1 MERIK
6 RSYDDLH
13 NKIRPGTTWVAAF
26 TQPGNNDDLRS
37 IDSDGSEMRFI
48 PESRYYAS
56 CTIKRGQAVSI
67 AQLEDLSEKQA
78 NNKYAYVKV
87 TDPDV
92 DDTCL
97 GIAMNY
103 AEPNQI
109 VQIQRKGKFNY
120 LTTDSILNTEE
131 NRKYEIFLNA
141 KGWTYDDVRGQK
153 LFIKK
158 VYDNITHSGKIVSE
172 ESAYKDPTKQV
183 LADAE
188 NKDAFDTDHT
198 DESVAAD
205 NSDWFTYDFYDS
217 IYNARNTIQIGYLT
231 DAPTT
236 DVDNKGYYV
245 RSESQGEVHFY
256 DSDNQGDGDVFG
268 DKAVVVEYN
277 KTTGQIEI
285 VDGSGPIHVDG
296 KQNWWEELQAAGQ
309 LPKAHEALWLVKGEV
324 EVEVEIDG
332 KTEKRLKT
340 VYTPVDDQVVTVE
353 LDITGDTRGPIDNTQ
368 FVLTLGETIYFDTY
382 KHDVDYNELDAD
394 RNLVYAPHYNA
405 GIFDELKVVAIA
417 KGNPRSP
424 SFRVFNKTSVKLGA
438 NNENELNQGFISV
451 RKLDGD
457 TYIIPVLTHLTSDQ
471 FKENVMPALID
482 VNDEGYYKLSKQ
494 FSADEYREYIYT
506 NENGN
511 EVKQLKRP
519 SIQFATEP
527 LNEVNRDTLR
537 DAIKKALKAVYRN
550 DETGNVDCETTDY
563 NIGDNG
569 FFLTTNQVGGY
580 YDIYIS
586 SEVLNIVSATEI
598 DHGQYAKAGE
608 AILADIR
615 DSDRLNIAGVVLSNQ
630 SGYRKRG
637 ETIKV
642 MKIGRIVTLGNLLPG
657 EQYFLGLNGRITAKE
672 QFWYDHSVSIGTAE
686 SSNYF
691 IVNVNPHPQH
701 SYSGN
706 FPLGYIKPSINCRAE
721 QGYLLADGIT
731 LYSKQAYP
739 ELYKLL
745 LNWFDEEELKP
756 SNISEDIYTRYREN
770 QVQTALDS
778 LTELYQETAVDLS
791 LFKQDYQNKMLEIKS
806 TDELQSSRLNTIEAL
821 DKAQNER
828 LNAIEAVNKTQ
839 TERLDSQQAL
849 ATKTAEEQAAR
860 DLAQDEALQDT
871 AEAIR
876 KEESDRATA
885 EKTVQDEV
893 DRLQNTRLDTA
904 ESVNAQQTTDI
915 SNQADKDT
923 ELEGKIDSNK
933 SAIDKNA
940 ENIGKN
946 ASAAESA
953 LNEAKGELQKS
964 IESANAT
971 IKTLQGTVTNLSTA
985 LQTTKDNLATTQAKT
1000 TQLEGLLR
1008 LYAAT
1013 TAKETVF
1020 TLFSLSGSTGKTV
1033 SSDSQLDE
1041 TFNLLEGFSA
1051 TLAFNIE
1058 DDPNWRAS
1066 AYSELLFN
1074 DVVVSNERSYT
1085 GTVNSDL
1092 TVQHR
1097 NTLTGKESATKTIR
1111 FVDPVEPENPTDIS
1125 WLRTQD
1131 PDSSGILNWSS
1142 HFTTLVNAAIT
1153 QNSNQYD
1160 WSNSNTQYTVEYS
1173 SASKGWTQVS
1183 APYNLSDMFGSDLQI
1198 NLRLKYKVYDIIEN
1212 SKECIINFG
1221 TVDAKAVQRH
1231 PKQYKIS
1238 NITTSAGTVAD
1249 IQNTPESSLSAAFNG
1264 SFTLKVSIL
1273 GNEVS
1278 IPAKFTD
1285 EYTIQLEASGSCIRS
1300 SNEPVDG
1307 RYEFTSASLGM
1318 VIWVTI
1324 EEIPV
1329 EWCTVD

>member
-56 CTIKRGQAVSI
+56 CKIKRGQAVSI
-67 AQLEDLSEKQA
+67 AQLEDLSESQA
-78 NNKYAYVKV
+78 NNKYAYVKI

-141 KGWTYDDVRGQK
+141 KGWTYDEVRGQK

-158 VYDNITHSGKIVSE
+158 LYENVTQSGKIVSE
-172 ESAYKDPTKQV
+172 ESDYTDPTKQV
-183 LADAE
+183 LADE
-188 NKDAFDTDHT
+188 NKDAFDTDHA

-236 DVDNKGYYV
+236 DVANKGYFI

-256 DSDNQGDGDVFG
+256 DSDNQKGEDVFG

-277 KTTGQIEI
+277 KSTGKIEI
-285 VDGSGPIHVDG
+285 VDGSGPIHEDG
-296 KQNWWEELQAAGQ
+296 KQNWWEELKAEGK
-309 LPKAHEALWLVKGEV
+309 LPKANEAIWLVKGEIEVDV
-324 EVEVEIDG
+324 EVAG
-332 KTEKRLKT
+332 KLEKRLKT
-340 VYTPVDDQVVTVE
+340 VYSPVDDQVVTIE

-394 RNLVYAPHYNA
+394 KNLVYAPHYNA
-405 GIFDELKVVAIA
+405 GIYDELKVVAIA

-424 SFRVFNKTSVKLGA
+424 SFRIFNKTSVKLGA
-438 NNENELNQGFISV
+438 NNENELNQGFIAV

-457 TYIIPVLTHLTSDQ
+457 TYIIPVLTHLTSAA
-471 FKENVMPALID
+471 FEETVMPALID
-482 VNDEGYYKLSKQ
+482 VNDEGYFKLSKQ
-494 FSADEYREYIYT
+494 FSAGEYKEYVSTDED
-506 NENGN
+506 GN
-511 EVKQLKRP
+511 VIKQLKRAD
-519 SIQFATEP
+519 IKFAEEP
-527 LNEVNRDTLR
+527 LNEVNRDSLR
-537 DAIKKALKAVYRN
+537 VAIKKALKAVYRD
-550 DETGNVDCETTDY
+550 DETGSTDCETTDY
-563 NIGDNG
+563 DIGDNG
-569 FFLTTNQVGGY
+569 FFLTTNKVGGY

-598 DHGQYAKAGE
+598 DHGQFAKAGE

-637 ETIKV
+637 ETVKV

-706 FPLGYIKPSINCRAE
+706 FPLGYIKPSVNCRPE

-756 SNISEDIYTRYREN
+756 SNITEDLYTRYRES
-770 QVQTALDS
+770 QVQSALDS
-778 LTELYQETAVDLS
+778 LLELYQETAVDLGM
-791 LFKQDYQNKMLEIKS
+791 LRQEYQNKILEIKS
-806 TDELQSSRLNTIEAL
+806 TDDLQSNRLNSIESL
-821 DKAQNER
+821 DKTQNER
-828 LNAIEAVNKTQ
+828 LNKIEALNELQSTHLTQ
-839 TERLDSQQAL
+839 HDEAID
-849 ATKTAEEQAAR
+849 KQAA
-860 DLAQDEALQDT
+860 DLSSTAAAIRQEESERAAAQQILDNAQTAALDAYKAAQEKINSAQDT
-871 AEAIR
+871 AIEKA
-876 KEESDRATA
+876 EEW
-885 EKTVQDEV
+885 QDENH
-893 DRLQNTRLDTA
+893 DNKSLQTYIAEIVQKELNDITSMNASITATKNELAKRLD
-904 ESVNAQQTTDI
+904 D
-915 SNQADKDT
+915 
-923 ELEGKIDSNK
+923 
-933 SAIDKNA
+933 A
-940 ENIGKN
+940 ENALKETQEKN
-946 ASAAESA
+946 E
-953 LNEAKGELQKS
+953 
-964 IESANAT
+964 
-971 IKTLQGTVTNLSTA
+971 
-985 LQTTKDNLATTQAKT
+985 
-1000 TQLEGLLR
+1000 QLEGLLKV
-1008 LYAAT
+1008 YAAA
-1013 TAKETVF
+1013 TAKKTVFNPFTLGSINGSSDKNETF
-1020 TLFSLSGSTGKTV
+1020 TLFSGSSINLSFTV
-1033 SSDSQLDE
+1033 
-1041 TFNLLEGFSA
+1041 
-1051 TLAFNIE
+1051 E
-1058 DDPNWRAS
+1058 DDPNWRTP

-1074 DVVVSNERSYT
+1074 GKVFSNGLTYSNNI
-1085 GTVNSDL
+1085 NSNL
-1092 TVQHR
+1092 IVKHV
-1097 NTLTGKESATKTIR
+1097 NTLTGKESPTKTIK
-1111 FVDPVEPENPTDIS
+1111 FVDLVKPNTNPTSLSWLTVPENGELKWTKHLLELTAAADNVNKSNGLPEWS
-1125 WLRTQD
+1125 RTLQYSTNNSTN
-1131 PDSSGILNWSS
+1131 SSDW
-1142 HFTTLVNAAIT
+1142 HTFT
-1153 QNSNQYD
+1153 
-1160 WSNSNTQYTVEYS
+1160 
-1173 SASKGWTQVS
+1173 
-1183 APYNLSDMFGSDLQI
+1183 SDLATMFGDADRI
-1198 NLRLKYKVYDIIEN
+1198 YLRVICKIKDSCNRSE
-1212 SKECIINFG
+1212 ECIINLG
-1221 TVDAKAVQRH
+1221 YVEKGSVCTESIK
-1231 PKQYKIS
+1231 YKITS
-1238 NITTSAGTVAD
+1238 ITSTKGHTITD
-1249 IQNTPESSLSAAFNG
+1249 LNTPTADSLAGAFKG
-1264 SFTLKVSIL
+1264 SFKLQLGDDEDFITFQFQDGVYKSGDYIVDSTIPNIKEFIRNQQLVSEGTYSYPDQTPSYGDL
-1273 GNEVS
+1273 NVTVK
-1278 IPAKFTD
+1278 KFQDT
-1285 EYTIQLEASGSCIRS
+1285 QW
-1300 SNEPVDG
+1300 
-1307 RYEFTSASLGM
+1307 FT
-1318 VIWVTI
+1318 VQ
-1324 EEIPV
+1324 
-1329 EWCTVD
+1329 

>member
-1 MERIK
+1 MEKIK

-56 CTIKRGQAVSI
+56 CKIKRGQAVSI
-67 AQLEDLSEKQA
+67 AQLEDLSESQA
-78 NNKYAYVKV
+78 NNKYAYVKI

-141 KGWTYDDVRGQK
+141 KGWTYDEVRGQK

-158 VYDNITHSGKIVSE
+158 LYENVTQSGKIVSE
-172 ESAYKDPTKQV
+172 ESDYTDPTKQV
-183 LADAE
+183 LVDE
-188 NKDAFDTDHT
+188 NKDAFDTDHA

-236 DVDNKGYYV
+236 DVANKGYFI

-256 DSDNQGDGDVFG
+256 DSDNQKGEDVFG

-277 KTTGQIEI
+277 KSTGKIEI
-285 VDGSGPIHVDG
+285 VDGSGPIHEDG
-296 KQNWWEELQAAGQ
+296 KQNWWEELKAEGK
-309 LPKAHEALWLVKGEV
+309 LPKANEAIWLVKGEI
-324 EVEVEIDG
+324 EVDVEIAG
-332 KTEKRLKT
+332 KLEKRLKT
-340 VYTPVDDQVVTVE
+340 VYSPVDDQVVTIE

-394 RNLVYAPHYNA
+394 KNLVYAPHYNA
-405 GIFDELKVVAIA
+405 GIYDELKVVAIA

-424 SFRVFNKTSVKLGA
+424 SFRIFNKTSVKLGA
-438 NNENELNQGFISV
+438 NNENELNQGFIAV

-457 TYIIPVLTHLTSDQ
+457 TYIIPVLTHLTSAA
-471 FKENVMPALID
+471 FEETVIPALID
-482 VNDEGYYKLSKQ
+482 VNDEGYFKLSKQ
-494 FSADEYREYIYT
+494 FSAGEYKEYVSTDED
-506 NENGN
+506 GN
-511 EVKQLKRP
+511 VIKQLKRAD
-519 SIQFATEP
+519 IKFAEEP
-527 LNEVNRDTLR
+527 LNEVNRDSLR
-537 DAIKKALKAVYRN
+537 VAIKKALKAVYRD
-550 DETGNVDCETTDY
+550 DETGSTDCETTDY
-563 NIGDNG
+563 DIGDNG
-569 FFLTTNQVGGY
+569 FFLTTNKVGGY

-598 DHGQYAKAGE
+598 DHGQFAKAGE

-637 ETIKV
+637 ETVKV

-706 FPLGYIKPSINCRAE
+706 FPLGYIKPSVNCRPE

-756 SNISEDIYTRYREN
+756 SNITEDLYTRYRES
-770 QVQTALDS
+770 QVQSALDS
-778 LTELYQETAVDLS
+778 LLELYQETAVDLGM
-791 LFKQDYQNKMLEIKS
+791 LRQEYQNKILEIKS
-806 TDELQSSRLNTIEAL
+806 TDDLQSSRLNSIESL
-821 DKAQNER
+821 DKTQNER
-828 LNAIEAVNKTQ
+828 LNKIEALNELQSSHLTQ
-839 TERLDSQQAL
+839 HDEAIS
-849 ATKTAEEQAAR
+849 KQAA
-860 DLAQDEALQDT
+860 DLSSTAAAIRQEESERAAAQQIVDDAQTAAPNAAKEAQAAKDQEQDT
-871 AEAIR
+871 AFE
-876 KEESDRATA
+876 TY
-885 EKTVQDEV
+885 KTSQKAG
-893 DRLQNTRLDTA
+893 LDA
-904 ESVNAQQTTDI
+904 YKAAQ
-915 SNQADKDT
+915 
-923 ELEGKIDSNK
+923 EKIDSAQDAAIEKAEEWQDENHDNK
-933 SAIDKNA
+933 SLQTYIAGIVQKELNDITSMNASITATKDELAKRLVDA
-940 ENIGKN
+940 ENALKETQEKN
-946 ASAAESA
+946 E
-953 LNEAKGELQKS
+953 
-964 IESANAT
+964 
-971 IKTLQGTVTNLSTA
+971 
-985 LQTTKDNLATTQAKT
+985 
-1000 TQLEGLLR
+1000 QLEGLLR
-1008 LYAAT
+1008 VYAAA

-1020 TLFSLSGSTGKTV
+1020 NPFTLGSINGSSDKNETFTLFSGSSINLSFTV
-1033 SSDSQLDE
+1033 
-1041 TFNLLEGFSA
+1041 
-1051 TLAFNIE
+1051 E
-1058 DDPNWRAS
+1058 DDPNWRTP

-1074 DVVVSNERSYT
+1074 GKVFSNDLKYSDKI
-1085 GTVNSDL
+1085 NSNL
-1092 TVQHR
+1092 IVKHV
-1097 NTLTGKESATKTIR
+1097 NTLTGKESPTKTIK
-1111 FVDPVEPENPTDIS
+1111 FVDPVKPNTNPTSLSWLTVPENGGLKWTEHLPELTAAADNANKS
-1125 WLRTQD
+1125 NGLSEWSLTLQYSTNNSTN
-1131 PDSSGILNWSS
+1131 SSDWQV
-1142 HFTTLVNAAIT
+1142 FT
-1153 QNSNQYD
+1153 
-1160 WSNSNTQYTVEYS
+1160 
-1173 SASKGWTQVS
+1173 
-1183 APYNLSDMFGSDLQI
+1183 PNLATMFGGADRI
-1198 NLRLKYKVYDIIEN
+1198 YLRVRCTIADSCKRSE
-1212 SKECIINFG
+1212 ECIINLG
-1221 TVDAKAVQRH
+1221 SVAKGSVSTENIT
-1231 PKQYKIS
+1231 YKITS
-1238 NITTSAGTVAD
+1238 ITSTKDHIITALANDPSD
-1249 IQNTPESSLSAAFNG
+1249 NLSGAFNG
-1264 SFTLKVSIL
+1264 SFNLRLGGEKDSIAYQFQNETDIVASNATNQKV
-1273 GNEVS
+1273 
-1278 IPAKFTD
+1278 F
-1285 EYTIQLEASGSCIRS
+1285 IRS
-1300 SNEPVDG
+1300 PELHGEGTYLYQCQTSQALYGDLNVKVDK
-1307 RYEFTSASLGM
+1307 FQDTQWS
-1318 VIWVTI
+1318 
-1324 EEIPV
+1324 
-1329 EWCTVD
+1329 TVQ

>member
-56 CTIKRGQAVSI
+56 CKIKRGQAVSI
-67 AQLEDLSEKQA
+67 AQLEDLSEGQA
-78 NNKYAYVKV
+78 NNKYAYVKI

-109 VQIQRKGKFNY
+109 VQVQRKGKFNY

-141 KGWTYDDVRGQK
+141 KGWTYDEVRGQK
-153 LFIKK
+153 LYIKK
-158 VYDNITHSGKIVSE
+158 LYENVTQSGKIVSKDSE
-172 ESAYKDPTKQV
+172 YTDPTKQV
-183 LADAE
+183 LADE
-188 NKDAFDTDHT
+188 NSDAFDTDHA

-236 DVDNKGYYV
+236 DVANKGYFI

-256 DSDNQGDGDVFG
+256 DSDNQSGGDVFG

-277 KTTGQIEI
+277 KSTGKIEI

-296 KQNWWEELQAAGQ
+296 KQNWWEELKAEGR
-309 LPKAHEALWLVKGEV
+309 LPKANEAIWLVKGEIEV
-324 EVEVEIDG
+324 EVEVAG
-332 KTEKRLKT
+332 KLEKRLKT
-340 VYTPVDDQVVTVE
+340 VYSPVDDQIVTIE

-382 KHDVDYNELDAD
+382 KHDVDYNKYDAD
-394 RNLVYAPHYNA
+394 KNLVYAPHYNA
-405 GIFDELKVVAIA
+405 GIYDELKVVAIA

-438 NNENELNQGFISV
+438 NNENELDQGFIAL

-457 TYIIPVLTHLTSDQ
+457 TYIIPVLTHLTSAA
-471 FKENVMPALID
+471 FEETVMPALID
-482 VNDEGYYKLSKQ
+482 VNDEGYFKLSKQ
-494 FSADEYREYIYT
+494 FSADEYKEYVST
-506 NENGN
+506 DENGN
-511 EVKQLKRP
+511 VVKQLKRP
-519 SIQFATEP
+519 DIKFAEEP

-537 DAIKKALKAVYRN
+537 AAIKKALKAVYRD
-550 DETGNVDCETTDY
+550 DETGNTDCETTDY
-563 NIGDNG
+563 DIGDNG
-569 FFLTTNQVGGY
+569 FFLTTNKVGGY

-598 DHGQYAKAGE
+598 DHGQFAKAGE

-672 QFWYDHSVSIGTAE
+672 QFWYDHSVSVGTAE

-701 SYSGN
+701 TYSGN
-706 FPLGYIKPSINCRAE
+706 FPLGYIKPSINCRTE
-721 QGYLLADGIT
+721 QGYLLADGVT

-756 SNISEDIYTRYREN
+756 SNITEDLYTRYREN
-770 QVQTALDS
+770 QVQSALDNI
-778 LTELYQETAVDLS
+778 LELYQETVADLG
-791 LFKQDYQNKMLEIKS
+791 LFKYEYQNKMLEIKA
-806 TDELQSSRLNTIEAL
+806 TDDLQSSRLNSIESLDKTQNDRLNKIEAL
-821 DKAQNER
+821 NE
-828 LNAIEAVNKTQ
+828 LQSTHLTQ
-839 TERLDSQQAL
+839 H
-849 ATKTAEEQAAR
+849 
-860 DLAQDEALQDT
+860 DEALSKQASDLSTT
-871 AEAIR
+871 AKAIR
-876 KEESDRATA
+876 DEEKARA
-885 EKTVQDEV
+885 EKQQELDDAQTAALNKAIADQATKDQTQD
-893 DRLQNTRLDTA
+893 DTFTKY
-904 ESVNAQQTTDI
+904 QTTQQEKQDAYI
-915 SNQADKDT
+915 KAQ
-923 ELEGKIDSNK
+923 EKIDSDQNAAIKKAEEWQDENWKDENGKELSLQEYISKMVAEELKDISAVNSKIDTKEETLTKRLDIAEKALSETQEKNK
-933 SAIDKNA
+933 
-940 ENIGKN
+940 
-946 ASAAESA
+946 
-953 LNEAKGELQKS
+953 
-964 IESANAT
+964 
-971 IKTLQGTVTNLSTA
+971 
-985 LQTTKDNLATTQAKT
+985 
-1000 TQLEGLLR
+1000 QLENLLR
-1008 LYAAT
+1008 VYAKSTSHPTTFSSFILKSNTNTNNVAT
-1013 TAKETVF
+1013 GSPDLDDVF
-1020 TLFSLSGSTGKTV
+1020 NLLSGS
-1033 SSDSQLDE
+1033 
-1041 TFNLLEGFSA
+1041 SA
-1051 TLAFNIE
+1051 TLDFTVE
-1058 DDPNWRAS
+1058 DDPNWRAP

-1074 DVVVSNERSYT
+1074 GVVKSSDRTYA

-1097 NTLTGKESATKTIR
+1097 NTLTEQLSPIKTIR
-1111 FVDPVEPENPTDIS
+1111 FVDPVEPNPNPTGLS
-1125 WLRTQD
+1125 WLNTPD
-1131 PDSSGILNWSS
+1131 PVGSTILKWSS
-1142 HFTTLVNAAIT
+1142 HLAALT
-1153 QNSNQYD
+1153 AAATNQNSSLYNWASQ
-1160 WSNSNTQYTVEYS
+1160 QIVEYS
-1173 SASKGWTQVS
+1173 RDDKDWTQVTS
-1183 APYNLSDMFGSDLQI
+1183 YNLSEMFGGKSQI
-1198 NLRLKYKVYDIIEN
+1198 NLRLKYTVYDIIGN
-1212 SKECIINFG
+1212 SKEYIINLG
-1221 TVDAKAVQRH
+1221 SVYATDVRRDATYR
-1231 PKQYKIS
+1231 IS
-1238 NITTSAGTVAD
+1238 DITTASSNLSVINKQTPSA
-1249 IQNTPESSLSAAFNG
+1249 SSLSAAFTNS
-1264 SFTLKVSIL
+1264 SFTLKTLL
-1273 GNEVS
+1273 GIEVL
-1278 IPAKFTD
+1278 ATFTN
-1285 EYTIQLEASGSCIRS
+1285 EYTIHLATGDDCSRVDVLPGGEYKFKTP
-1300 SNEPVDG
+1300 SNE
-1307 RYEFTSASLGM
+1307 Y
-1318 VIWVTI
+1318 IIVTI
-1324 EEIPV
+1324 EETPTI
-1329 EWCTVD
+1329 WYTVD

>member
-1 MERIK
+1 MEKIK

-56 CTIKRGQAVSI
+56 CKIKRGQAVSI
-67 AQLEDLSEKQA
+67 AQLEDLSESQA
-78 NNKYAYVKV
+78 NNKYAYVKI

-141 KGWTYDDVRGQK
+141 KGWTYDEVRGQK

-158 VYDNITHSGKIVSE
+158 LYENVTQSGKIVSE
-172 ESAYKDPTKQV
+172 ESDYTDPTKQV
-183 LADAE
+183 LADE
-188 NKDAFDTDHT
+188 NKDAFDTDHA

-236 DVDNKGYYV
+236 DVANKGYFI

-256 DSDNQGDGDVFG
+256 DSDNQKGEDVFG

-277 KTTGQIEI
+277 ESTGKIEI
-285 VDGSGPIHVDG
+285 VDGSGPIHEDG
-296 KQNWWEELQAAGQ
+296 KQNWWEELKAEGK
-309 LPKAHEALWLVKGEV
+309 LPKANEAIWLVKGEI
-324 EVEVEIDG
+324 EVDVEIAG
-332 KTEKRLKT
+332 KLEKRLKT
-340 VYTPVDDQVVTVE
+340 VYSPVDDQVVTIE

-405 GIFDELKVVAIA
+405 GIYDELKVVAIA

-438 NNENELNQGFISV
+438 NNENELNQGFIAV

-457 TYIIPVLTHLTSDQ
+457 TYIIPVLTHLTSAT
-471 FKENVMPALID
+471 FEETVMPALID
-482 VNDEGYYKLSKQ
+482 ANDEGYFKLSKQ
-494 FSADEYREYIYT
+494 FSAGEYKEYVSTDED
-506 NENGN
+506 GN
-511 EVKQLKRP
+511 VIKQLKRAD
-519 SIQFATEP
+519 IKFAEEP
-527 LNEVNRDTLR
+527 LNEVNRDSLR
-537 DAIKKALKAVYRN
+537 VAIKKALKAVYRN
-550 DETGNVDCETTDY
+550 DETGSTDCETTDY
-563 NIGDNG
+563 DIGDNG
-569 FFLTTNQVGGY
+569 FFLTTNKVGGY

-598 DHGQYAKAGE
+598 DHGQFAKAGE

-637 ETIKV
+637 ETVKV

-672 QFWYDHSVSIGTAE
+672 QFWYDHSVSVGTAE

-706 FPLGYIKPSINCRAE
+706 FPLGYIKPSVNCRPE

-756 SNISEDIYTRYREN
+756 SNITEDLYTRYRES
-770 QVQTALDS
+770 QVQSALDS
-778 LTELYQETAVDLS
+778 LLELYQETAVDLGM
-791 LFKQDYQNKMLEIKS
+791 LRQEYQNKILEIKS
-806 TDELQSSRLNTIEAL
+806 TDDLQSSRLNSIESL
-821 DKAQNER
+821 DKTQNER
-828 LNAIEAVNKTQ
+828 LNKIEALNELQSSHLTQ
-839 TERLDSQQAL
+839 HDEAIS
-849 ATKTAEEQAAR
+849 KQAA
-860 DLAQDEALQDT
+860 DLSSTAAAIRQEESERAAAQQIVDDAQTAALNAAKEAQAAKDQEQDT
-871 AEAIR
+871 AFE
-876 KEESDRATA
+876 TY
-885 EKTVQDEV
+885 KTSQKAD
-893 DRLQNTRLDTA
+893 LDA
-904 ESVNAQQTTDI
+904 YKAAQ
-915 SNQADKDT
+915 
-923 ELEGKIDSNK
+923 EKIDSAQDAAIEKAEEWQDENHDNK
-933 SAIDKNA
+933 SLQTYIA
-940 ENIGKN
+940 EIVQKELNDITSMN
-946 ASAAESA
+946 ASITATKNELAKRLDDAESA
-953 LNEAKGELQKS
+953 LRKTQEKNE
-964 IESANAT
+964 
-971 IKTLQGTVTNLSTA
+971 
-985 LQTTKDNLATTQAKT
+985 
-1000 TQLEGLLR
+1000 QLEDLLR
-1008 LYAAT
+1008 VYAAA
-1013 TAKETVF
+1013 TAKKTVF
-1020 TLFSLSGSTGKTV
+1020 NPFTLGSVNRSSDKDETFILLSGS
-1033 SSDSQLDE
+1033 
-1041 TFNLLEGFSA
+1041 SA
-1051 TLAFNIE
+1051 TLTFTVE
-1058 DDPNWRAS
+1058 DDPNWRAP

-1074 DVVVSNERSYT
+1074 GKVFSNSLTYS
-1085 GTVNSDL
+1085 GTINSNL
-1092 TVQHR
+1092 IVKHV
-1097 NTLTGKESATKTIR
+1097 NTLTGKKSPTKTIK
-1111 FVDPVEPENPTDIS
+1111 FVDPVKPNTNPTGLS
-1125 WLRTQD
+1125 WLNTPESVGSTVLKWKD
-1131 PDSSGILNWSS
+1131 HL
-1142 HFTTLVNAAIT
+1142 AALT
-1153 QNSNQYD
+1153 AAATSQNKQYGWTD
-1160 WSNSNTQYTVEYS
+1160 QQTVEYS
-1173 SASKGWTQVS
+1173 SASKGWTPVS
-1183 APYNLSDMFGSDLQI
+1183 EPYNLSGMFGNDSRI
-1198 NLRLKYKVYDIIEN
+1198 NLRLKYTVYDIIGN
-1212 SKECIINFG
+1212 SKEFIISLGSLNA
-1221 TVDAKAVQRH
+1221 TEVRNQVKT
-1231 PKQYKIS
+1231 YSITSIS
-1238 NITTSAGTVAD
+1238 SSRSYYEISGIDTSAK
-1249 IQNTPESSLSAAFNG
+1249 SSLGAVFSG
-1264 SFTLKVSIL
+1264 SFTVKDKKSLQDYTATFVDA
-1273 GNEVS
+1273 N
-1278 IPAKFTD
+1278 
-1285 EYTIQLEASGSCIRS
+1285 TIQCAGS
-1300 SNEPVDG
+1300 N
-1307 RYEFTSASLGM
+1307 FTSSGKNEKGEYVFTNSDFGM
-1318 VIWVTI
+1318 SFYVEIQEATNTIWYA
-1324 EEIPV
+1324 
-1329 EWCTVD
+1329 VD

>member
-1 MERIK
+1 MEKIK

-56 CTIKRGQAVSI
+56 CKIKRGQAVSI
-67 AQLEDLSEKQA
+67 AQLEDLSESQA
-78 NNKYAYVKV
+78 NNKYAYVKI

-141 KGWTYDDVRGQK
+141 KGWTYDEVRGQK

-158 VYDNITHSGKIVSE
+158 LYENVTQSGKIVSE
-172 ESAYKDPTKQV
+172 ESDYTDPTKQV
-183 LADAE
+183 LADE
-188 NKDAFDTDHT
+188 NKDAFDTDHA

-236 DVDNKGYYV
+236 DVANKGYFI

-256 DSDNQGDGDVFG
+256 DSDNQKGEDVFG

-277 KTTGQIEI
+277 KSTGKIEI
-285 VDGSGPIHVDG
+285 VDGSGPIHEDG
-296 KQNWWEELQAAGQ
+296 KQNWWEELKAEGK
-309 LPKAHEALWLVKGEV
+309 LPKANEAIWLVKGEI
-324 EVEVEIDG
+324 EVDVEITG
-332 KTEKRLKT
+332 KLEKRLKT
-340 VYTPVDDQVVTVE
+340 VYSPVDDQVVTIE

-405 GIFDELKVVAIA
+405 GIYDELKVVAIA

-424 SFRVFNKTSVKLGA
+424 SFRIFNKTSVKLGA
-438 NNENELNQGFISV
+438 NNENELNQGFIAV

-457 TYIIPVLTHLTSDQ
+457 TYIIPVLTHLTSAA
-471 FKENVMPALID
+471 FEETVMPALID
-482 VNDEGYYKLSKQ
+482 VNDEGYFKLSKQ
-494 FSADEYREYIYT
+494 FSAGEYKEYVSTDED
-506 NENGN
+506 GN
-511 EVKQLKRP
+511 VIKQLKRAD
-519 SIQFATEP
+519 IKFAEEP
-527 LNEVNRDTLR
+527 LNEVNRDSLR
-537 DAIKKALKAVYRN
+537 VAIKKALKAVYRD
-550 DETGNVDCETTDY
+550 DETGSTDCETTDY
-563 NIGDNG
+563 DIGDNG
-569 FFLTTNQVGGY
+569 FFLTTNKVGGY

-598 DHGQYAKAGE
+598 DHGQFAKAGE

-637 ETIKV
+637 ETVKV

-706 FPLGYIKPSINCRAE
+706 FPLGYIKPSVNCRPE

-756 SNISEDIYTRYREN
+756 SNITEDLYTRYRES
-770 QVQTALDS
+770 QVQSALDS
-778 LTELYQETAVDLS
+778 LLELYQETAVDLGM
-791 LFKQDYQNKMLEIKS
+791 LRQEYQNKILEIKS
-806 TDELQSSRLNTIEAL
+806 TDDLQSSRLNSIESL
-821 DKAQNER
+821 DKTQNER
-828 LNAIEAVNKTQ
+828 LNKIEALNELQSTH
-839 TERLDSQQAL
+839 L
-849 ATKTAEEQAAR
+849 AQHDEAIDKQAA
-860 DLAQDEALQDT
+860 DLSSTAAAIRQEESERAAAQQILDDAQTAALNAAKEAQAAKNQEQDT
-871 AEAIR
+871 AFEAY
-876 KEESDRATA
+876 KA
-885 EKTVQDEV
+885 
-893 DRLQNTRLDTA
+893 
-904 ESVNAQQTTDI
+904 AQ
-915 SNQADKDT
+915 
-923 ELEGKIDSNK
+923 EKIDSAQDAAIEKAEEWQDENHDNK
-933 SAIDKNA
+933 SLQTYIA
-940 ENIGKN
+940 EIVQKELNDITSMN
-946 ASAAESA
+946 ASITATKNELAKRLDDAESA
-953 LNEAKGELQKS
+953 LKETQEKNE
-964 IESANAT
+964 
-971 IKTLQGTVTNLSTA
+971 
-985 LQTTKDNLATTQAKT
+985 
-1000 TQLEGLLR
+1000 QLEGLLKV
-1008 LYAAT
+1008 YAAA
-1013 TAKETVF
+1013 TAKKTVFNPFTLGSINGSPDKNETF
-1020 TLFSLSGSTGKTV
+1020 TLFSSSSINLSFTV
-1033 SSDSQLDE
+1033 
-1041 TFNLLEGFSA
+1041 
-1051 TLAFNIE
+1051 E
-1058 DDPNWRAS
+1058 DDPNWRAP

-1074 DVVVSNERSYT
+1074 GKVFSNGLTYSSRI
-1085 GTVNSDL
+1085 NSNL
-1092 TVQHR
+1092 IVKHV
-1097 NTLTGKESATKTIR
+1097 NTLTGKESPTKTIK
-1111 FVDPVEPENPTDIS
+1111 FVDLVKPNTNPTNLSWLTVPENGVLKWNSHLPGLTAAADNANKS
-1125 WLRTQD
+1125 NGLSGWSRTLQY
-1131 PDSSGILNWSS
+1131 STNRSNWSTVTS
-1142 HFTTLVNAAIT
+1142 NLAA
-1153 QNSNQYD
+1153 
-1160 WSNSNTQYTVEYS
+1160 
-1173 SASKGWTQVS
+1173 
-1183 APYNLSDMFGSDLQI
+1183 MFGGADRI
-1198 NLRLKYKVYDIIEN
+1198 YLRVRCTIADSCKRSE
-1212 SKECIINFG
+1212 ECIINLG
-1221 TVDAKAVQRH
+1221 SVAKGSVSTESI
-1231 PKQYKIS
+1231 KYKITS
-1238 NITTSAGTVAD
+1238 ITSTKGHTIDGLDTPVAD
-1249 IQNTPESSLSAAFNG
+1249 SLAGAFKGSFKLHLGGDDEGFITFQFKDGSVQYDGENRYGKNIVQSTTTALNVFIRNQSLVSEGTYTYPCQTLRDMYGDLNVTVEKLQNTQWL
-1264 SFTLKVSIL
+1264 
-1273 GNEVS
+1273 
-1278 IPAKFTD
+1278 
-1285 EYTIQLEASGSCIRS
+1285 
-1300 SNEPVDG
+1300 
-1307 RYEFTSASLGM
+1307 
-1318 VIWVTI
+1318 
-1324 EEIPV
+1324 
-1329 EWCTVD
+1329 TVQ

>member
-188 NKDAFDTDHT
+188 NKDAFDTDHA

-236 DVDNKGYYV
+236 DVGNKGYYV

-821 DKAQNER
+821 DKTQNER

-839 TERLDSQQAL
+839 TERLDSQQAT

-871 AEAIR
+871 AKAIR

-885 EKTVQDEV
+885 EKAAQDEV
-893 DRLQNTRLDTA
+893 DSLQNSRLDTA

-933 SAIDKNA
+933 SAIDKN
-940 ENIGKN
+940 I
-946 ASAAESA
+946 
-953 LNEAKGELQKS
+953 EA
-964 IESANAT
+964 
-971 IKTLQGTVTNLSTA
+971 LQGTVTDLSTA
-985 LQTTKDNLATTQAKT
+985 LQTTKDDLATTQTKAE
-1000 TQLEGLLR
+1000 QLEGLLR
-1008 LYAAT
+1008 IYAAA
-1013 TAKETVF
+1013 TAKDTQF
-1020 TLFSLSGSTGKTV
+1020 TLFRLT
-1033 SSDSQLDE
+1033 SSKNKVLASNSQQDE
-1041 TFNLLEGFSA
+1041 TFNLLNGFSA
-1051 TLAFNIE
+1051 TLNFNIE

-1074 DVVVSNERSYT
+1074 GKVVSNERSYT
-1085 GTVNSDL
+1085 GTVNSNL
-1092 TVQHR
+1092 TVKHR

-1111 FVDPVEPENPTDIS
+1111 FVEAAEPDKNPTGLS
-1125 WLRTQD
+1125 WLTQA
-1131 PDSSGILNWSS
+1131 DSNNIINWRS
-1142 HFTTLVNAAIT
+1142 HLPELTAAT
-1153 QNSNQYD
+1153 NSANGQVDLGSWEQVLQYSID
-1160 WSNSNTQYTVEYS
+1160 DKNWNPVIYDFAT
-1173 SASKGWTQVS
+1173 
-1183 APYNLSDMFGSDLQI
+1183 MFGNESKIYLQVKCT
-1198 NLRLKYKVYDIIEN
+1198 LHDIIGN
-1212 SKECIINFG
+1212 SKECIINLGDYTKDQFQYDYTEYSINSIA
-1221 TVDAKAVQRH
+1221 TVQD
-1231 PKQYKIS
+1231 
-1238 NITTSAGTVAD
+1238 NGTTS
-1249 IQNTPESSLSAAFNG
+1249 E
-1264 SFTLKVSIL
+1264 SFTLYGLKSSDISVDDLLSKNSIGVTSTGGGL
-1273 GNEVS
+1273 GSTNFS
-1278 IPAKFTD
+1278 I
-1285 EYTIQLEASGSCIRS
+1285 
-1300 SNEPVDG
+1300 
-1307 RYEFTSASLGM
+1307 SASQIVVEDAIYTYQASLSTSTQRVYRNTYKKDIG
-1318 VIWVTI
+1318 VTLI
-1324 EEIPV
+1324 DVTQDITLTINSSTSYYAV
-1329 EWCTVD
+1329 K

>member
-1 MERIK
+1 MEKIK

-56 CTIKRGQAVSI
+56 CKIKRGQAVSI
-67 AQLEDLSEKQA
+67 AQLEDLSENQA
-78 NNKYAYVKV
+78 NNKYAYVKI

-141 KGWTYDDVRGQK
+141 KGWTYDEVRGQK

-158 VYDNITHSGKIVSE
+158 LYENVTQSGKIVSE
-172 ESAYKDPTKQV
+172 ESDYTDPTKQV
-183 LADAE
+183 LADE
-188 NKDAFDTDHT
+188 NKDAFDTDHA

-236 DVDNKGYYV
+236 DVANKGYFI

-256 DSDNQGDGDVFG
+256 DSDNQKGEDVFG

-277 KTTGQIEI
+277 KSTGKIEI
-285 VDGSGPIHVDG
+285 VDGSGPIHEDG
-296 KQNWWEELQAAGQ
+296 KQNWWEELKAEGK
-309 LPKAHEALWLVKGEV
+309 LPKANEAIWLVKGEI
-324 EVEVEIDG
+324 EVDVEIAG
-332 KTEKRLKT
+332 KLEKRLKT
-340 VYTPVDDQVVTVE
+340 VYSPVDDQVVTIE

-405 GIFDELKVVAIA
+405 GIYDELKVVAIA

-424 SFRVFNKTSVKLGA
+424 SFRIFNKTSVKLGA
-438 NNENELNQGFISV
+438 NNENELNQGFIAV

-457 TYIIPVLTHLTSDQ
+457 TYIIPVLTHLTSAA
-471 FKENVMPALID
+471 FEETVMPALID
-482 VNDEGYYKLSKQ
+482 VNDEGYFKLSKQ
-494 FSADEYREYIYT
+494 FSAGEYKEYVSTDED
-506 NENGN
+506 GN
-511 EVKQLKRP
+511 VIKQLKRAD
-519 SIQFATEP
+519 IKFAEEP
-527 LNEVNRDTLR
+527 LNEVNRDSLR
-537 DAIKKALKAVYRN
+537 VAIKKALKAVYRD
-550 DETGNVDCETTDY
+550 DETGSTDCETTDY
-563 NIGDNG
+563 DIGDNG
-569 FFLTTNQVGGY
+569 FFLTTNKVGGY

-598 DHGQYAKAGE
+598 DHGQFAKAGE

-637 ETIKV
+637 ETVKV

-706 FPLGYIKPSINCRAE
+706 FPLGYIKPSVNCRPE

-756 SNISEDIYTRYREN
+756 SNITEDLYTRYRES
-770 QVQTALDS
+770 QVQSALDS
-778 LTELYQETAVDLS
+778 LLELYQETAVDLGM
-791 LFKQDYQNKMLEIKS
+791 LRQEYQNKILEIKS
-806 TDELQSSRLNTIEAL
+806 TDDLQSSRLNSIESL
-821 DKAQNER
+821 DKTQNER
-828 LNAIEAVNKTQ
+828 LNKIEALNELQSTHLTQ
-839 TERLDSQQAL
+839 HDEAIS
-849 ATKTAEEQAAR
+849 KQAA
-860 DLAQDEALQDT
+860 DLSSTAAAIRQEESERAAAQQILDDAQTAALNAAKEAQAAKNQEQDT
-871 AEAIR
+871 AFEAY
-876 KEESDRATA
+876 KA
-885 EKTVQDEV
+885 
-893 DRLQNTRLDTA
+893 
-904 ESVNAQQTTDI
+904 AQ
-915 SNQADKDT
+915 
-923 ELEGKIDSNK
+923 EKIDSAQDA
-933 SAIDKNA
+933 AIEKAEEWQDENHDNNSLQTYIAEMVQKELNDITSMNASITATKNELAKRLDDA
-940 ENIGKN
+940 ENALKETQEKN
-946 ASAAESA
+946 E
-953 LNEAKGELQKS
+953 
-964 IESANAT
+964 
-971 IKTLQGTVTNLSTA
+971 
-985 LQTTKDNLATTQAKT
+985 
-1000 TQLEGLLR
+1000 QLEGLLKV
-1008 LYAAT
+1008 YAAA
-1013 TAKETVF
+1013 TAKNTVFNPFTLGSINGSPDKNETF
-1020 TLFSLSGSTGKTV
+1020 TLFSSSSINLSFTV
-1033 SSDSQLDE
+1033 
-1041 TFNLLEGFSA
+1041 
-1051 TLAFNIE
+1051 E
-1058 DDPNWRAS
+1058 DDPNWRAP

-1074 DVVVSNERSYT
+1074 GKVFSNGLTYSSRI
-1085 GTVNSDL
+1085 NSNL
-1092 TVQHR
+1092 IVKHV
-1097 NTLTGKESATKTIR
+1097 NTLTGKESPTKTIK
-1111 FVDPVEPENPTDIS
+1111 FVDLVKPNTNPTNLS
-1125 WLRTQD
+1125 WLTVPESGVLKWNSHLPELTAAADNANRSNGLSGWSRTLQY
-1131 PDSSGILNWSS
+1131 STNRSNW
-1142 HFTTLVNAAIT
+1142 A
-1153 QNSNQYD
+1153 
-1160 WSNSNTQYTVEYS
+1160 TV
-1173 SASKGWTQVS
+1173 T
-1183 APYNLSDMFGSDLQI
+1183 SDLATMFGGAGRI
-1198 NLRLKYKVYDIIEN
+1198 YLRVRCTITDSCKRSE
-1212 SKECIINFG
+1212 ECIINLGYVEKGSVCTESIKYQITSITSTKGHTIDGLDTPAADSLAGAFKGSFKLHLGGDDEGFITFQFKDGVNKSGEFIVQSTTPAMKEFIRNPSQQLVSEG
-1221 TVDAKAVQRH
+1221 TYTYPCQTLRDT
-1231 PKQYKIS
+1231 Y
-1238 NITTSAGTVAD
+1238 GDLTVTVEKS
-1249 IQNTPESSLSAAFNG
+1249 QNTQWL
-1264 SFTLKVSIL
+1264 
-1273 GNEVS
+1273 
-1278 IPAKFTD
+1278 
-1285 EYTIQLEASGSCIRS
+1285 
-1300 SNEPVDG
+1300 
-1307 RYEFTSASLGM
+1307 
-1318 VIWVTI
+1318 
-1324 EEIPV
+1324 
-1329 EWCTVD
+1329 TVR

>member
-1 MERIK
+1 MEKIK

-56 CTIKRGQAVSI
+56 CKIKRGQAVSI
-67 AQLEDLSEKQA
+67 AQLEDLSESQA
-78 NNKYAYVKV
+78 NNKYAYVKI

-141 KGWTYDDVRGQK
+141 KGWTYDEVRGQK

-158 VYDNITHSGKIVSE
+158 LYENVTQSGKIVSE
-172 ESAYKDPTKQV
+172 ESDYTDPTKQV
-183 LADAE
+183 LADE
-188 NKDAFDTDHT
+188 NKDAFDTDHA

-236 DVDNKGYYV
+236 DVANKGYFI

-256 DSDNQGDGDVFG
+256 DSDNQKGEDVFG

-277 KTTGQIEI
+277 KSTGKIEI
-285 VDGSGPIHVDG
+285 VDGSGPIHEDG
-296 KQNWWEELQAAGQ
+296 KQNWWEELKVEGK
-309 LPKAHEALWLVKGEV
+309 LPKANEAIWLVKGEI
-324 EVEVEIDG
+324 EVDVEIAG
-332 KTEKRLKT
+332 KLEKRLKT
-340 VYTPVDDQVVTVE
+340 VYSPVDDQVVTIE

-405 GIFDELKVVAIA
+405 GIYDELKVVAIA

-424 SFRVFNKTSVKLGA
+424 SFRIFNKTSVKLGA
-438 NNENELNQGFISV
+438 NNENELNQGFIAV

-457 TYIIPVLTHLTSDQ
+457 TYIIPVLTHLTSAA
-471 FKENVMPALID
+471 FEETVMPALID
-482 VNDEGYYKLSKQ
+482 VNDEGYFKLSKQ
-494 FSADEYREYIYT
+494 FSAGEYKEYVSTDED
-506 NENGN
+506 GN
-511 EVKQLKRP
+511 VIKQLKRAD
-519 SIQFATEP
+519 IKFAEEP
-527 LNEVNRDTLR
+527 LNEVNRDSLR
-537 DAIKKALKAVYRN
+537 VAIKKALKAVYRD
-550 DETGNVDCETTDY
+550 DETGNTDCETTDY
-563 NIGDNG
+563 DIGDNG
-569 FFLTTNQVGGY
+569 FFLTTNKVGGY

-598 DHGQYAKAGE
+598 DHGQFAKAGE

-637 ETIKV
+637 ETVKV

-706 FPLGYIKPSINCRAE
+706 FPLGYIKPSVNCRPE

-756 SNISEDIYTRYREN
+756 SNITEDLYTRYRES
-770 QVQTALDS
+770 QVQSALDS
-778 LTELYQETAVDLS
+778 LLELYQETAVDLGM
-791 LFKQDYQNKMLEIKS
+791 LRQEYQNKILEIKS
-806 TDELQSSRLNTIEAL
+806 TDDLQSSRLNSIESL
-821 DKAQNER
+821 DKTQNER
-828 LNAIEAVNKTQ
+828 LNKIEALNELQSTHLTQ
-839 TERLDSQQAL
+839 HDEAID
-849 ATKTAEEQAAR
+849 KQAA
-860 DLAQDEALQDT
+860 DLSSTAAAIRQEESERAAAQQILDDAQTAKNQEQDT
-871 AEAIR
+871 AFEAY
-876 KEESDRATA
+876 KA
-885 EKTVQDEV
+885 
-893 DRLQNTRLDTA
+893 
-904 ESVNAQQTTDI
+904 AQ
-915 SNQADKDT
+915 
-923 ELEGKIDSNK
+923 EKIDSAQDA
-933 SAIDKNA
+933 AIEKAEEWQDENHDNNSLQTYIAEMVQKELNDITSMNASITATKNELAKRLDDA
-940 ENIGKN
+940 ENALKETQEKN
-946 ASAAESA
+946 E
-953 LNEAKGELQKS
+953 
-964 IESANAT
+964 
-971 IKTLQGTVTNLSTA
+971 
-985 LQTTKDNLATTQAKT
+985 
-1000 TQLEGLLR
+1000 QLEGLLKV
-1008 LYAAT
+1008 YAAA
-1013 TAKETVF
+1013 TAKNTVFNPFTLGSINGSPDKNETF
-1020 TLFSLSGSTGKTV
+1020 TLFSSSSINLSFTV
-1033 SSDSQLDE
+1033 
-1041 TFNLLEGFSA
+1041 
-1051 TLAFNIE
+1051 E
-1058 DDPNWRAS
+1058 DDPNWRAP

-1074 DVVVSNERSYT
+1074 GKVFSNGLTYSSRI
-1085 GTVNSDL
+1085 NSNL
-1092 TVQHR
+1092 IVKHV
-1097 NTLTGKESATKTIR
+1097 NTLTGKESPTKTIK
-1111 FVDPVEPENPTDIS
+1111 FVDLVKPNTNPTNLS
-1125 WLRTQD
+1125 WLTVPESGVLKWNSHLPELTAAADNANRSNGLSGWSRTLQY
-1131 PDSSGILNWSS
+1131 STNRSNWS
-1142 HFTTLVNAAIT
+1142 TVT
-1153 QNSNQYD
+1153 SNLA
-1160 WSNSNTQYTVEYS
+1160 T
-1173 SASKGWTQVS
+1173 
-1183 APYNLSDMFGSDLQI
+1183 MFGGADRI
-1198 NLRLKYKVYDIIEN
+1198 YLRVRCTIADSCKRSE
-1212 SKECIINFG
+1212 ECIINLG
-1221 TVDAKAVQRH
+1221 YVEKGSVCTESIKYQ
-1231 PKQYKIS
+1231 
-1238 NITTSAGTVAD
+1238 ITSITSTKGHTIDSLDTPAADSLAG
-1249 IQNTPESSLSAAFNG
+1249 AFKG
-1264 SFTLKVSIL
+1264 SFKLHLGGDDESFITFQFKDGNVQYDGENRYGKNIVQSTVTVMHVFIRNQPLVSEGTYTYPCQTLVDTYGDL
-1273 GNEVS
+1273 NVTVE
-1278 IPAKFTD
+1278 KFQDT
-1285 EYTIQLEASGSCIRS
+1285 QWL
-1300 SNEPVDG
+1300 
-1307 RYEFTSASLGM
+1307 
-1318 VIWVTI
+1318 
-1324 EEIPV
+1324 
-1329 EWCTVD
+1329 TVQ

>member
-1 MERIK
+1 MEKIK

-56 CTIKRGQAVSI
+56 CKIKRGQAVSI
-67 AQLEDLSEKQA
+67 AQLEDLSESQA
-78 NNKYAYVKV
+78 NNKYAYVKI

-141 KGWTYDDVRGQK
+141 KGWTYDEVRGQK

-158 VYDNITHSGKIVSE
+158 LYENVTQSGKIVSE
-172 ESAYKDPTKQV
+172 ESDYTDPTKQV
-183 LADAE
+183 LADE
-188 NKDAFDTDHT
+188 NKDAFDTDHA

-236 DVDNKGYYV
+236 DVANKGYFI

-256 DSDNQGDGDVFG
+256 DSDNQKGEDVFG

-277 KTTGQIEI
+277 NSTGKIEI
-285 VDGSGPIHVDG
+285 VDGSGPIHEDG
-296 KQNWWEELQAAGQ
+296 KQNWWEELKAEEK
-309 LPKAHEALWLVKGEV
+309 LPKANEAIWLVKGEI
-324 EVEVEIDG
+324 EVDVEIAG
-332 KTEKRLKT
+332 KLEKRLKT
-340 VYTPVDDQVVTVE
+340 VYSPVDDQVVTIE

-405 GIFDELKVVAIA
+405 GIYDELKVVAIA

-424 SFRVFNKTSVKLGA
+424 SFRIFNKTSVKLGA
-438 NNENELNQGFISV
+438 NNENELNQGFIAV

-457 TYIIPVLTHLTSDQ
+457 TYIIPVLTHLTSAA
-471 FKENVMPALID
+471 FEETVMPALID
-482 VNDEGYYKLSKQ
+482 VNDEGYFKLSKQ
-494 FSADEYREYIYT
+494 FSAGEYKEYVSTDED
-506 NENGN
+506 GN
-511 EVKQLKRP
+511 VIKQLKRAD
-519 SIQFATEP
+519 IKFAEEP
-527 LNEVNRDTLR
+527 LNEVNRDSLR
-537 DAIKKALKAVYRN
+537 VAIKKALKAVYRD
-550 DETGNVDCETTDY
+550 DETGNTDCETTDY
-563 NIGDNG
+563 DIGDNG
-569 FFLTTNQVGGY
+569 FFLTTNKAGGY

-598 DHGQYAKAGE
+598 DHGQFAKAGE

-637 ETIKV
+637 ETVKV

-672 QFWYDHSVSIGTAE
+672 QFWYDHSVSVGTAE

-706 FPLGYIKPSINCRAE
+706 FPLGYIKPSVNCRPE

-756 SNISEDIYTRYREN
+756 SNITEDLYTRYRET
-770 QVQTALDS
+770 QVQSALDS
-778 LTELYQETAVDLS
+778 LLELYQETAVDLGM
-791 LFKQDYQNKMLEIKS
+791 LRQEYQNKILEIKS
-806 TDELQSSRLNTIEAL
+806 TDDLQSSRLNSIESL
-821 DKAQNER
+821 DKTQNER
-828 LNAIEAVNKTQ
+828 LNKIEALNELQSSHLTQ
-839 TERLDSQQAL
+839 HDEAISKQAADLSSTAAAIRQEESERAAAQQIVDDAQTATKNELAKRLD
-849 ATKTAEEQAAR
+849 
-860 DLAQDEALQDT
+860 D
-871 AEAIR
+871 
-876 KEESDRATA
+876 
-885 EKTVQDEV
+885 
-893 DRLQNTRLDTA
+893 
-904 ESVNAQQTTDI
+904 
-915 SNQADKDT
+915 
-923 ELEGKIDSNK
+923 
-933 SAIDKNA
+933 
-940 ENIGKN
+940 
-946 ASAAESA
+946 AESA
-953 LNEAKGELQKS
+953 LRETQEKNE
-964 IESANAT
+964 
-971 IKTLQGTVTNLSTA
+971 
-985 LQTTKDNLATTQAKT
+985 
-1000 TQLEGLLR
+1000 QLEGLLR
-1008 LYAAT
+1008 VYAAA

-1020 TLFSLSGSTGKTV
+1020 NPFTLGSVNRSSDKDETFILLSGSSIDLSFTV
-1033 SSDSQLDE
+1033 
-1041 TFNLLEGFSA
+1041 
-1051 TLAFNIE
+1051 E
-1058 DDPNWRAS
+1058 DDPNWRTS

-1074 DVVVSNERSYT
+1074 GKVFSNGLTYS
-1085 GTVNSDL
+1085 GKINSNL
-1092 TVQHR
+1092 IVKHV
-1097 NTLTGKESATKTIR
+1097 NTLTGKESPTKTIK
-1111 FVDPVEPENPTDIS
+1111 FVDPVKPNTNPTSLSWLTVPENGGLKWAKHLPELTAAADNANKS
-1125 WLRTQD
+1125 NGLSEWSRTLQYSTNNSTNRSD
-1131 PDSSGILNWSS
+1131 W
-1142 HFTTLVNAAIT
+1142 HTFT
-1153 QNSNQYD
+1153 
-1160 WSNSNTQYTVEYS
+1160 
-1173 SASKGWTQVS
+1173 
-1183 APYNLSDMFGSDLQI
+1183 PNLATMFGGADKI
-1198 NLRLKYKVYDIIEN
+1198 YLRVLCTITDSCNRLE
-1212 SKECIINFG
+1212 ECIINLG
-1221 TVDAKAVQRH
+1221 SVAKGSVSTENIT
-1231 PKQYKIS
+1231 YKIES
-1238 NITTSAGTVAD
+1238 ITSTKGHTITDLAKNPSDSLAG
-1249 IQNTPESSLSAAFNG
+1249 AFNG
-1264 SFTLKVSIL
+1264 SFSLHLGGEEDSIAYQFQNETDIVASNATNQKV
-1273 GNEVS
+1273 
-1278 IPAKFTD
+1278 F
-1285 EYTIQLEASGSCIRS
+1285 IRS
-1300 SNEPVDG
+1300 PELHGEGTYLYQCQANKTLYGDLNVKISKSQD
-1307 RYEFTSASLGM
+1307 TQWL
-1318 VIWVTI
+1318 
-1324 EEIPV
+1324 
-1329 EWCTVD
+1329 TVR

>member
-1 MERIK
+1 MEKIK

-56 CTIKRGQAVSI
+56 CKIKRGQAVSI
-67 AQLEDLSEKQA
+67 AQLEDLSESQA
-78 NNKYAYVKV
+78 NNKYAYVKI

-141 KGWTYDDVRGQK
+141 KGWTYDEVRGQK

-158 VYDNITHSGKIVSE
+158 LYENVTQSGKIVSE
-172 ESAYKDPTKQV
+172 ESDYTDPTKQV
-183 LADAE
+183 LADE
-188 NKDAFDTDHT
+188 NKDAFDTDHA

-236 DVDNKGYYV
+236 DVANKGYFI

-256 DSDNQGDGDVFG
+256 DSDNQKGEDVFG

-277 KTTGQIEI
+277 KSTGKIEI
-285 VDGSGPIHVDG
+285 VDGSGPIHEDG
-296 KQNWWEELQAAGQ
+296 KQNWWEELKAEGK
-309 LPKAHEALWLVKGEV
+309 LPKANEAIWLVKGEI
-324 EVEVEIDG
+324 EVDVEIAG
-332 KTEKRLKT
+332 KLEKRLKT
-340 VYTPVDDQVVTVE
+340 VYSPVDDQVVTIE

-405 GIFDELKVVAIA
+405 GIYDELKVVAIA

-424 SFRVFNKTSVKLGA
+424 SFRIFNKTSVKLGA
-438 NNENELNQGFISV
+438 NNENELNQGFIAV

-457 TYIIPVLTHLTSDQ
+457 TYIIPVLTHLTSAA
-471 FKENVMPALID
+471 FEETVMPALID
-482 VNDEGYYKLSKQ
+482 VNDEGYFKLSKQ
-494 FSADEYREYIYT
+494 FSAGEYKEYVSTDED
-506 NENGN
+506 GN
-511 EVKQLKRP
+511 VIKQLKRAD
-519 SIQFATEP
+519 IKFAEEP
-527 LNEVNRDTLR
+527 LNEVNRDSLR
-537 DAIKKALKAVYRN
+537 VAIKKALKAVYRD
-550 DETGNVDCETTDY
+550 DETGSTDCETTDY
-563 NIGDNG
+563 DIGDNG
-569 FFLTTNQVGGY
+569 FFLTTNKVGGY

-598 DHGQYAKAGE
+598 DHGQFAKAGE

-637 ETIKV
+637 ETVKV

-706 FPLGYIKPSINCRAE
+706 FPLGYIKPSVNCRPE

-756 SNISEDIYTRYREN
+756 SNITEDLYTRYRES
-770 QVQTALDS
+770 QVQSALDS
-778 LTELYQETAVDLS
+778 LLELYQETAVDLGM
-791 LFKQDYQNKMLEIKS
+791 LRQEYQNKILEIKS
-806 TDELQSSRLNTIEAL
+806 TDDLQSSRLNSIESL
-821 DKAQNER
+821 DKTQNER
-828 LNAIEAVNKTQ
+828 LNKIEALNELQSTHLTQ
-839 TERLDSQQAL
+839 HDEAIS
-849 ATKTAEEQAAR
+849 KQAA
-860 DLAQDEALQDT
+860 DLSSTAAAIRQEESERAAAQQILDDAQTAALNAAKEAQTAKNQEQDT
-871 AEAIR
+871 AFEAY
-876 KEESDRATA
+876 KA
-885 EKTVQDEV
+885 VQE
-893 DRLQNTRLDTA
+893 
-904 ESVNAQQTTDI
+904 
-915 SNQADKDT
+915 
-923 ELEGKIDSNK
+923 KIDSAQDAAIEKAEEWQDENHDNK
-933 SAIDKNA
+933 SLQTYIAEIVQKELNDITSMNASITATKNELAKRLDDA
-940 ENIGKN
+940 ENALKETQEKN
-946 ASAAESA
+946 E
-953 LNEAKGELQKS
+953 
-964 IESANAT
+964 
-971 IKTLQGTVTNLSTA
+971 
-985 LQTTKDNLATTQAKT
+985 
-1000 TQLEGLLR
+1000 QLEGLLKV
-1008 LYAAT
+1008 YAAA
-1013 TAKETVF
+1013 TAKKTVFNPFTLGSINGSPDKNETF
-1020 TLFSLSGSTGKTV
+1020 TLFSSSSINLSFTV
-1033 SSDSQLDE
+1033 
-1041 TFNLLEGFSA
+1041 
-1051 TLAFNIE
+1051 E
-1058 DDPNWRAS
+1058 DDPNWRAP

-1074 DVVVSNERSYT
+1074 GKVFSNGLTYSSRI
-1085 GTVNSDL
+1085 NSNL
-1092 TVQHR
+1092 IVKHV
-1097 NTLTGKESATKTIR
+1097 NTLTGKESPTKTIK
-1111 FVDPVEPENPTDIS
+1111 FVDLVKPNTNPTNLSWLTVPENGALKWTKHLPELTAAADNANRS
-1125 WLRTQD
+1125 NGLSGWSRTLQY
-1131 PDSSGILNWSS
+1131 STNRSNWSTVTS
-1142 HFTTLVNAAIT
+1142 NLAA
-1153 QNSNQYD
+1153 
-1160 WSNSNTQYTVEYS
+1160 
-1173 SASKGWTQVS
+1173 
-1183 APYNLSDMFGSDLQI
+1183 MFGGADRI
-1198 NLRLKYKVYDIIEN
+1198 YLRVRCTIADSCNRSE
-1212 SKECIINFG
+1212 ECIINLGYVEKKSVYTESIKYKITSITSTKGHTIDGLDTPVADSLAGAFKG
-1221 TVDAKAVQRH
+1221 SFKLHLGGDDEGFITFQFKDGRVQYDGENRYGKNIVQSTITALNVFIRNQSLVSEGTYTYPCQTSRDMYGDLNVTVDKLQDTKWLTVQ
-1231 PKQYKIS
+1231 
-1238 NITTSAGTVAD
+1238 
-1249 IQNTPESSLSAAFNG
+1249 
-1264 SFTLKVSIL
+1264 
-1273 GNEVS
+1273 
-1278 IPAKFTD
+1278 
-1285 EYTIQLEASGSCIRS
+1285 
-1300 SNEPVDG
+1300 
-1307 RYEFTSASLGM
+1307 
-1318 VIWVTI
+1318 
-1324 EEIPV
+1324 
-1329 EWCTVD
+1329 

>member
-1 MERIK
+1 MEKIK

-56 CTIKRGQAVSI
+56 CKIKRGQAVSI
-67 AQLEDLSEKQA
+67 AQLEDLSDNQA
-78 NNKYAYVKV
+78 NNKYAYVKI

-141 KGWTYDDVRGQK
+141 KGWTYDEVRGQK

-158 VYDNITHSGKIVSE
+158 LYENVTQSGKIVSE
-172 ESAYKDPTKQV
+172 ESDYTDPTKQV
-183 LADAE
+183 LADE
-188 NKDAFDTDHT
+188 NKDAFDTDHA

-236 DVDNKGYYV
+236 DVANKGYFI

-256 DSDNQGDGDVFG
+256 DSDNQKGEDVFG

-277 KTTGQIEI
+277 KSTGKIEI
-285 VDGSGPIHVDG
+285 VDGSGPIHEDG
-296 KQNWWEELQAAGQ
+296 KQNWWEELKAEGK
-309 LPKAHEALWLVKGEV
+309 LPKANEAIWLVKGEI
-324 EVEVEIDG
+324 EVDVEIAG
-332 KTEKRLKT
+332 KLEKRLKT
-340 VYTPVDDQVVTVE
+340 VYSPVDDQVVTIE

-405 GIFDELKVVAIA
+405 GIYDELKVVAIA

-424 SFRVFNKTSVKLGA
+424 SFRIFNKTSVKLGA
-438 NNENELNQGFISV
+438 NNENELNQGFIAV

-457 TYIIPVLTHLTSDQ
+457 TYIIPVLTHLTSAA
-471 FKENVMPALID
+471 FEETVMPALID
-482 VNDEGYYKLSKQ
+482 VNDEGYFKLSKQ
-494 FSADEYREYIYT
+494 FSAGEYKEYVSTDED
-506 NENGN
+506 GN
-511 EVKQLKRP
+511 VIKQLKRAD
-519 SIQFATEP
+519 IKFAEEP
-527 LNEVNRDTLR
+527 LNEVNRDSLR
-537 DAIKKALKAVYRN
+537 VAIKKALKAVYRD
-550 DETGNVDCETTDY
+550 DETGSTDCETTDY
-563 NIGDNG
+563 DIGDNG
-569 FFLTTNQVGGY
+569 FFLTTNKVGGY

-598 DHGQYAKAGE
+598 DHGQFAKAGE

-637 ETIKV
+637 ETVKV

-706 FPLGYIKPSINCRAE
+706 FPLGYIKPSVNCRPE

-756 SNISEDIYTRYREN
+756 SNITEDLYTRYRES
-770 QVQTALDS
+770 QVQSALDS
-778 LTELYQETAVDLS
+778 LLELYQETAVDLGM
-791 LFKQDYQNKMLEIKS
+791 LRQEYQNKILEIKS
-806 TDELQSSRLNTIEAL
+806 TDDLQSSRLNSIESL
-821 DKAQNER
+821 DKTQNER
-828 LNAIEAVNKTQ
+828 LNKIEALNELQSTHLTQ
-839 TERLDSQQAL
+839 HDEAIS
-849 ATKTAEEQAAR
+849 KQAA
-860 DLAQDEALQDT
+860 DLNSTAAAIRQEESERAAAQQILDDAQTAALNAAKEAQAAKNQEQDT
-871 AEAIR
+871 AFEAY
-876 KEESDRATA
+876 KA
-885 EKTVQDEV
+885 
-893 DRLQNTRLDTA
+893 
-904 ESVNAQQTTDI
+904 AQ
-915 SNQADKDT
+915 
-923 ELEGKIDSNK
+923 EKIDSAQDA
-933 SAIDKNA
+933 AIEKAEEWQDENHDNNSLQTYIAEMVQKELNDITSMNASITATKNELAKRLDDA
-940 ENIGKN
+940 ENALKETQEKN
-946 ASAAESA
+946 E
-953 LNEAKGELQKS
+953 
-964 IESANAT
+964 
-971 IKTLQGTVTNLSTA
+971 
-985 LQTTKDNLATTQAKT
+985 
-1000 TQLEGLLR
+1000 QLEGLLKV
-1008 LYAAT
+1008 YAAA
-1013 TAKETVF
+1013 TAKKTVFNPFTLGSINGSPDKNETF
-1020 TLFSLSGSTGKTV
+1020 TLFSSSSINLSFTV
-1033 SSDSQLDE
+1033 
-1041 TFNLLEGFSA
+1041 
-1051 TLAFNIE
+1051 E
-1058 DDPNWRAS
+1058 DDPNWRAP

-1074 DVVVSNERSYT
+1074 GKVFSNGLTYSNRI
-1085 GTVNSDL
+1085 NSNL
-1092 TVQHR
+1092 IVKHV
-1097 NTLTGKESATKTIR
+1097 NTLTGKESPTKTIK
-1111 FVDPVEPENPTDIS
+1111 FVDLVKPNTNPTNLKWLTVPENGVLKWNSHLPGLTAAADNANKLNGLS
-1125 WLRTQD
+1125 GWSRTLQY
-1131 PDSSGILNWSS
+1131 STNRSNWS
-1142 HFTTLVNAAIT
+1142 TVT
-1153 QNSNQYD
+1153 SNLA
-1160 WSNSNTQYTVEYS
+1160 T
-1173 SASKGWTQVS
+1173 
-1183 APYNLSDMFGSDLQI
+1183 MFGGADRI
-1198 NLRLKYKVYDIIEN
+1198 YLRVHCTIADSCNRSE
-1212 SKECIINFG
+1212 ECIINLG
-1221 TVDAKAVQRH
+1221 DVAKKSVCTESI
-1231 PKQYKIS
+1231 KYKITS
-1238 NITTSAGTVAD
+1238 ITSTKGLTID
-1249 IQNTPESSLSAAFNG
+1249 GLDTPESANLAGAFKG
-1264 SFTLKVSIL
+1264 SFKLHLGGDDESTITFQFKDGSVQYDGENRYGKNIVQSTSTAMHVFIRNQPLVSEGTYTYPCQTLMDTYGDLNVTVK
-1273 GNEVS
+1273 
-1278 IPAKFTD
+1278 KFQDT
-1285 EYTIQLEASGSCIRS
+1285 QWL
-1300 SNEPVDG
+1300 
-1307 RYEFTSASLGM
+1307 
-1318 VIWVTI
+1318 
-1324 EEIPV
+1324 
-1329 EWCTVD
+1329 TVQ

>member
-1 MERIK
+1 MEKIK

-56 CTIKRGQAVSI
+56 CKIKRGQAVSI
-67 AQLEDLSEKQA
+67 AQLEDLSENQA
-78 NNKYAYVKV
+78 NNKYAYVKI

-141 KGWTYDDVRGQK
+141 KGWTYDEVRGQK

-158 VYDNITHSGKIVSE
+158 LYENVTQSGKIVSE
-172 ESAYKDPTKQV
+172 ESDYTDPTKQV
-183 LADAE
+183 LADE
-188 NKDAFDTDHT
+188 NKDAFDTDHA

-236 DVDNKGYYV
+236 DVANKGYFI

-256 DSDNQGDGDVFG
+256 DSDNQKGEDVFG

-277 KTTGQIEI
+277 KSTGKIEI
-285 VDGSGPIHVDG
+285 VDGSGPIHEDG
-296 KQNWWEELQAAGQ
+296 KQNWWEELKAEGK
-309 LPKAHEALWLVKGEV
+309 LPKANEAIWLVKGEI
-324 EVEVEIDG
+324 EVDVEIAG
-332 KTEKRLKT
+332 KLEKRLKT
-340 VYTPVDDQVVTVE
+340 VYSPVDDQVVTIE

-405 GIFDELKVVAIA
+405 GIYDELKVVAIA

-424 SFRVFNKTSVKLGA
+424 SFRIFNKTSVKLGA
-438 NNENELNQGFISV
+438 NNENELNQGFIAV

-457 TYIIPVLTHLTSDQ
+457 TYIIPVLTHLTSAA
-471 FKENVMPALID
+471 FEETVMPALID
-482 VNDEGYYKLSKQ
+482 VNDEGYFKLSKQ
-494 FSADEYREYIYT
+494 FSAGEYKEYVSTDED
-506 NENGN
+506 GN
-511 EVKQLKRP
+511 VIKQLKRAD
-519 SIQFATEP
+519 IKFAEEP
-527 LNEVNRDTLR
+527 LNEVNRDSLR
-537 DAIKKALKAVYRN
+537 VAIKKALKAVYRD
-550 DETGNVDCETTDY
+550 DETGSTDCETTDY
-563 NIGDNG
+563 DIGDNG
-569 FFLTTNQVGGY
+569 FFLTTNKVGGY

-598 DHGQYAKAGE
+598 DHGQFAKAGE

-637 ETIKV
+637 ETVKV

-706 FPLGYIKPSINCRAE
+706 FPLGYIKPSVNCRPE

-756 SNISEDIYTRYREN
+756 SNITEDLYTRYRES
-770 QVQTALDS
+770 QVQSALDS
-778 LTELYQETAVDLS
+778 LLELYQETAVDLGM
-791 LFKQDYQNKMLEIKS
+791 LRQEYQNKILEIKS
-806 TDELQSSRLNTIEAL
+806 TDDLQSSRLNSIESL
-821 DKAQNER
+821 DKTQNER
-828 LNAIEAVNKTQ
+828 LNKIEALNELQSTHLTQ
-839 TERLDSQQAL
+839 HDKAID
-849 ATKTAEEQAAR
+849 KQAA
-860 DLAQDEALQDT
+860 DLSSTAAAIRQEESERAAAQQILDDAQTAALNAAKEAQAAKNQEQDT
-871 AEAIR
+871 AFEAY
-876 KEESDRATA
+876 KA
-885 EKTVQDEV
+885 
-893 DRLQNTRLDTA
+893 
-904 ESVNAQQTTDI
+904 AQ
-915 SNQADKDT
+915 
-923 ELEGKIDSNK
+923 EKIDSAQDAAIEKAEEWQDENHDNK
-933 SAIDKNA
+933 SLQTYIAEIVQKELNDITSMNASITATKNELAKRLDDA
-940 ENIGKN
+940 ENALKETQEKN
-946 ASAAESA
+946 E
-953 LNEAKGELQKS
+953 
-964 IESANAT
+964 
-971 IKTLQGTVTNLSTA
+971 
-985 LQTTKDNLATTQAKT
+985 
-1000 TQLEGLLR
+1000 QLEGLLKV
-1008 LYAAT
+1008 YAAA
-1013 TAKETVF
+1013 TAKNTVF
-1020 TLFSLSGSTGKTV
+1020 NPFTLGSVNGSSDKNETFILFSGSSIDLSFTV
-1033 SSDSQLDE
+1033 
-1041 TFNLLEGFSA
+1041 
-1051 TLAFNIE
+1051 E
-1058 DDPNWRAS
+1058 DDPNWRAP

-1074 DVVVSNERSYT
+1074 GKVFSNGLAYSGRI
-1085 GTVNSDL
+1085 NSSL
-1092 TVQHR
+1092 IVKHV
-1097 NTLTGKESATKTIR
+1097 NTLTGKESPTKTIK
-1111 FVDPVEPENPTDIS
+1111 FVDLVKPNTNPTNLSWLTVPENGVLKWNSHLPGLTAAADNANKS
-1125 WLRTQD
+1125 NGLSRWSRTLQY
-1131 PDSSGILNWSS
+1131 STNRSNWS
-1142 HFTTLVNAAIT
+1142 TVT
-1153 QNSNQYD
+1153 SNLA
-1160 WSNSNTQYTVEYS
+1160 T
-1173 SASKGWTQVS
+1173 
-1183 APYNLSDMFGSDLQI
+1183 MFGGADRI
-1198 NLRLKYKVYDIIEN
+1198 YLRVRCTIADSCNRSE
-1212 SKECIINFG
+1212 ECIINLG
-1221 TVDAKAVQRH
+1221 YVEKGSVCTESIKYQ
-1231 PKQYKIS
+1231 
-1238 NITTSAGTVAD
+1238 ITSITSTKGRTIDSLDTPAADSLAG
-1249 IQNTPESSLSAAFNG
+1249 AFKG
-1264 SFTLKVSIL
+1264 SFKLHLGRDEDFITFQFKDGSVQYDGENRYGKNIVQSTITALNVFIRNQSLVSEGTYTYSCQTQMDTYGDL
-1273 GNEVS
+1273 NVTVE
-1278 IPAKFTD
+1278 KFQDT
-1285 EYTIQLEASGSCIRS
+1285 QWL
-1300 SNEPVDG
+1300 
-1307 RYEFTSASLGM
+1307 
-1318 VIWVTI
+1318 
-1324 EEIPV
+1324 
-1329 EWCTVD
+1329 TVQ

>member
-188 NKDAFDTDHT
+188 NKDAFDTDHA

-236 DVDNKGYYV
+236 DVGNKGYYV

-778 LTELYQETAVDLS
+778 LTELYQETAVELS

-821 DKAQNER
+821 DKTQNER

-839 TERLDSQQAL
+839 TERLDSQQAT

-871 AEAIR
+871 AKAIR

-885 EKTVQDEV
+885 EKAAQDEV
-893 DRLQNTRLDTA
+893 DSLQNSRLDTA

-915 SNQADKDT
+915 SN
-923 ELEGKIDSNK
+923 
-933 SAIDKNA
+933 
-940 ENIGKN
+940 
-946 ASAAESA
+946 
-953 LNEAKGELQKS
+953 
-964 IESANAT
+964 
-971 IKTLQGTVTNLSTA
+971 
-985 LQTTKDNLATTQAKT
+985 
-1000 TQLEGLLR
+1000 
-1008 LYAAT
+1008 
-1013 TAKETVF
+1013 
-1020 TLFSLSGSTGKTV
+1020 
-1033 SSDSQLDE
+1033 
-1041 TFNLLEGFSA
+1041 
-1051 TLAFNIE
+1051 
-1058 DDPNWRAS
+1058 
-1066 AYSELLFN
+1066 
-1074 DVVVSNERSYT
+1074 
-1085 GTVNSDL
+1085 
-1092 TVQHR
+1092 
-1097 NTLTGKESATKTIR
+1097 
-1111 FVDPVEPENPTDIS
+1111 
-1125 WLRTQD
+1125 
-1131 PDSSGILNWSS
+1131 
-1142 HFTTLVNAAIT
+1142 
-1153 QNSNQYD
+1153 
-1160 WSNSNTQYTVEYS
+1160 
-1173 SASKGWTQVS
+1173 
-1183 APYNLSDMFGSDLQI
+1183 
-1198 NLRLKYKVYDIIEN
+1198 
-1212 SKECIINFG
+1212 
-1221 TVDAKAVQRH
+1221 
-1231 PKQYKIS
+1231 
-1238 NITTSAGTVAD
+1238 
-1249 IQNTPESSLSAAFNG
+1249 
-1264 SFTLKVSIL
+1264 
-1273 GNEVS
+1273 
-1278 IPAKFTD
+1278 
-1285 EYTIQLEASGSCIRS
+1285 
-1300 SNEPVDG
+1300 
-1307 RYEFTSASLGM
+1307 
-1318 VIWVTI
+1318 
-1324 EEIPV
+1324 
-1329 EWCTVD
+1329 

>member
-1 MERIK
+1 MEKIK

-56 CTIKRGQAVSI
+56 CKIKRGQAVSI
-67 AQLEDLSEKQA
+67 AQLEDLSESQA
-78 NNKYAYVKV
+78 NNKYAYVKI

-141 KGWTYDDVRGQK
+141 KGWTYDEVRGQK

-158 VYDNITHSGKIVSE
+158 LYENVTQSGKIVSE
-172 ESAYKDPTKQV
+172 ESDYTDPTKQV
-183 LADAE
+183 LADE
-188 NKDAFDTDHT
+188 NKDAFDTDHA

-236 DVDNKGYYV
+236 DVANKGYFI

-256 DSDNQGDGDVFG
+256 DSDNQKGEDVFG

-277 KTTGQIEI
+277 KSTGKIEI
-285 VDGSGPIHVDG
+285 VDGSGPIHEDG
-296 KQNWWEELQAAGQ
+296 KQNWWEELKAEGK
-309 LPKAHEALWLVKGEV
+309 LPKANEAIWLVKGEI
-324 EVEVEIDG
+324 EVDVEIAG
-332 KTEKRLKT
+332 KLEKRLKT
-340 VYTPVDDQVVTVE
+340 VYSPVDDQVVTIE

-405 GIFDELKVVAIA
+405 GIYDELKVVAIA

-424 SFRVFNKTSVKLGA
+424 SFRIFNKTSVKLGA
-438 NNENELNQGFISV
+438 NNENELNQGFIAV

-457 TYIIPVLTHLTSDQ
+457 TYIIPVLTHLTSAA
-471 FKENVMPALID
+471 FEETVMPALID
-482 VNDEGYYKLSKQ
+482 VNDEGYFKLSKQ
-494 FSADEYREYIYT
+494 FSAGEYKEYVSTDED
-506 NENGN
+506 GN
-511 EVKQLKRP
+511 VIKQLKRAD
-519 SIQFATEP
+519 IKFAEEP
-527 LNEVNRDTLR
+527 LNEVNRDSLR
-537 DAIKKALKAVYRN
+537 VAIKKALKAVYRD
-550 DETGNVDCETTDY
+550 DETGSTDCETTDY
-563 NIGDNG
+563 DIGDNG
-569 FFLTTNQVGGY
+569 FFLTTNKVGGY

-598 DHGQYAKAGE
+598 DHGQFAKAGE

-637 ETIKV
+637 ETVKV

-706 FPLGYIKPSINCRAE
+706 FPLGYIKPSINCRPE

-756 SNISEDIYTRYREN
+756 SNITEDLYTRYRES
-770 QVQTALDS
+770 QVQSALDS
-778 LTELYQETAVDLS
+778 LLELYQETAVDLGM
-791 LFKQDYQNKMLEIKS
+791 LRQEYQNKILEIKS
-806 TDELQSSRLNTIEAL
+806 TDDLQSSRLNSIESL
-821 DKAQNER
+821 DKTQNER
-828 LNAIEAVNKTQ
+828 LNKIEALNELQSTHLTQ
-839 TERLDSQQAL
+839 H
-849 ATKTAEEQAAR
+849 
-860 DLAQDEALQDT
+860 DE
-871 AEAIR
+871 
-876 KEESDRATA
+876 
-885 EKTVQDEV
+885 
-893 DRLQNTRLDTA
+893 
-904 ESVNAQQTTDI
+904 
-915 SNQADKDT
+915 
-923 ELEGKIDSNK
+923 
-933 SAIDKNA
+933 AIDKQAADLSSTAAAIRQEESERAAAQQILDDAQTAALNAAKEAQAAKDQEQDAAIEKAEEWQDENHDNNSLQTYIAEMVQKELNDITSMNASITATKNELAKRLDDA
-940 ENIGKN
+940 ENALKETQEKN
-946 ASAAESA
+946 E
-953 LNEAKGELQKS
+953 
-964 IESANAT
+964 
-971 IKTLQGTVTNLSTA
+971 
-985 LQTTKDNLATTQAKT
+985 
-1000 TQLEGLLR
+1000 QLEGLLKV
-1008 LYAAT
+1008 YAAA
-1013 TAKETVF
+1013 TAKKTVFNPFTLGSINGSPDKNETF
-1020 TLFSLSGSTGKTV
+1020 TLFSSSSINLSFTV
-1033 SSDSQLDE
+1033 
-1041 TFNLLEGFSA
+1041 
-1051 TLAFNIE
+1051 E
-1058 DDPNWRAS
+1058 DDPNWRAP

-1074 DVVVSNERSYT
+1074 GKVFSNGLTYSSRI
-1085 GTVNSDL
+1085 NSNL
-1092 TVQHR
+1092 IVKHV
-1097 NTLTGKESATKTIR
+1097 NTLTGKESPTKTIK
-1111 FVDPVEPENPTDIS
+1111 FVDLVKPNTNPTNLSWLTVPENGVLKWNSHLPGLTAAADNANKS
-1125 WLRTQD
+1125 NGLSGWSRTLQY
-1131 PDSSGILNWSS
+1131 STNRSNW
-1142 HFTTLVNAAIT
+1142 A
-1153 QNSNQYD
+1153 
-1160 WSNSNTQYTVEYS
+1160 TV
-1173 SASKGWTQVS
+1173 T
-1183 APYNLSDMFGSDLQI
+1183 SDLATMFGGAGRI
-1198 NLRLKYKVYDIIEN
+1198 YLRVRCTIADSCKRSE
-1212 SKECIINFG
+1212 ECIINLGYVEKGSVCTESIKYQITSITSTKGHTIDSLNTPAADSLVGAFKGSFKLHLGGDDESFITFQFKDGNVQYDGENRYGKNIVQSISTAMNVFIRNQPLVSEG
-1221 TVDAKAVQRH
+1221 TYTYPCQTLVDMYGDLNV
-1231 PKQYKIS
+1231 
-1238 NITTSAGTVAD
+1238 TVKKF
-1249 IQNTPESSLSAAFNG
+1249 QNTQWL
-1264 SFTLKVSIL
+1264 
-1273 GNEVS
+1273 
-1278 IPAKFTD
+1278 
-1285 EYTIQLEASGSCIRS
+1285 
-1300 SNEPVDG
+1300 
-1307 RYEFTSASLGM
+1307 
-1318 VIWVTI
+1318 
-1324 EEIPV
+1324 
-1329 EWCTVD
+1329 TVQ

>member
-1 MERIK
+1 MEKIK

-56 CTIKRGQAVSI
+56 CKIKRGQAVSI
-67 AQLEDLSEKQA
+67 AQLEDLSESQA
-78 NNKYAYVKV
+78 NNKYAYAKI

-141 KGWTYDDVRGQK
+141 KGWTYDEVRGQK

-158 VYDNITHSGKIVSE
+158 LYENVTQSGKIVSE
-172 ESAYKDPTKQV
+172 ESDYTDPTKQV
-183 LADAE
+183 LVDE
-188 NKDAFDTDHT
+188 NKDAFDTDHA

-236 DVDNKGYYV
+236 DVANKGYFI

-256 DSDNQGDGDVFG
+256 DSDNQKGEDVFG

-277 KTTGQIEI
+277 KSTGKIEI
-285 VDGSGPIHVDG
+285 VDGSGPIHEDG
-296 KQNWWEELQAAGQ
+296 KQNWWEELKAEGK
-309 LPKAHEALWLVKGEV
+309 LPKANEAIWLVKGEI
-324 EVEVEIDG
+324 EVDVEIAG
-332 KTEKRLKT
+332 KLEKRLKT
-340 VYTPVDDQVVTVE
+340 VYSPVDDQVVTIE

-405 GIFDELKVVAIA
+405 GIYDELKVVAIA

-424 SFRVFNKTSVKLGA
+424 SFRIFNKTSVKLGA
-438 NNENELNQGFISV
+438 NNENELNQGFIAV

-457 TYIIPVLTHLTSDQ
+457 TYIIPVLTHLTSAA
-471 FKENVMPALID
+471 FEETVMPALID
-482 VNDEGYYKLSKQ
+482 VNDEGYFKLSKQ
-494 FSADEYREYIYT
+494 FSAGEYKEYVSTDED
-506 NENGN
+506 GN
-511 EVKQLKRP
+511 VIKQLKRAD
-519 SIQFATEP
+519 IKFAEEP
-527 LNEVNRDTLR
+527 LNEVNRDSLR
-537 DAIKKALKAVYRN
+537 VAIKKALKAVYRD
-550 DETGNVDCETTDY
+550 DETGSTDCETTDY
-563 NIGDNG
+563 DIGDNG
-569 FFLTTNQVGGY
+569 FFLTTNKVGGY

-598 DHGQYAKAGE
+598 DHGQFAKAGE

-637 ETIKV
+637 ETVKV

-706 FPLGYIKPSINCRAE
+706 FPLGYIKPSVNCRPE

-756 SNISEDIYTRYREN
+756 SNITEDLYTRYRES
-770 QVQTALDS
+770 QVQSALDS
-778 LTELYQETAVDLS
+778 LLELYQETAVDLGM
-791 LFKQDYQNKMLEIKS
+791 LRQEYQNKILEIKS
-806 TDELQSSRLNTIEAL
+806 TDDLQSSRLNSIESL
-821 DKAQNER
+821 DKTQNER
-828 LNAIEAVNKTQ
+828 LNKIEALNELQSTHLTQ
-839 TERLDSQQAL
+839 HDEAID
-849 ATKTAEEQAAR
+849 KQAA
-860 DLAQDEALQDT
+860 DLSSTAAAIRQEESERAAAQQILDDAQTAALNAAKEAQAAKNQEQDT
-871 AEAIR
+871 AFEAY
-876 KEESDRATA
+876 KA
-885 EKTVQDEV
+885 
-893 DRLQNTRLDTA
+893 
-904 ESVNAQQTTDI
+904 AQ
-915 SNQADKDT
+915 
-923 ELEGKIDSNK
+923 EKIDSAQDA
-933 SAIDKNA
+933 AIEKAEEWQDENHDNNSLQTYIAEMVQKELNDITSMNASITATKNELAKRLDDA
-940 ENIGKN
+940 ENALKETQEKN
-946 ASAAESA
+946 E
-953 LNEAKGELQKS
+953 
-964 IESANAT
+964 
-971 IKTLQGTVTNLSTA
+971 
-985 LQTTKDNLATTQAKT
+985 
-1000 TQLEGLLR
+1000 QLEGLLKV
-1008 LYAAT
+1008 YAAA
-1013 TAKETVF
+1013 TAKKTVFNPFTLGSINGSPDKNETF
-1020 TLFSLSGSTGKTV
+1020 TLFSSSSINLSFTV
-1033 SSDSQLDE
+1033 
-1041 TFNLLEGFSA
+1041 
-1051 TLAFNIE
+1051 E
-1058 DDPNWRAS
+1058 DDPNWRAP

-1074 DVVVSNERSYT
+1074 GKVFSNGLTYSSRI
-1085 GTVNSDL
+1085 NSNL
-1092 TVQHR
+1092 IVKHV
-1097 NTLTGKESATKTIR
+1097 NTLTGKESPTKTIK
-1111 FVDPVEPENPTDIS
+1111 FVDLVKPNTNPTNLSWLTVPENGVLKWNSHLPGLTAAADNANKS
-1125 WLRTQD
+1125 NGLSGWSRTLQY
-1131 PDSSGILNWSS
+1131 STNRSNW
-1142 HFTTLVNAAIT
+1142 A
-1153 QNSNQYD
+1153 
-1160 WSNSNTQYTVEYS
+1160 TV
-1173 SASKGWTQVS
+1173 T
-1183 APYNLSDMFGSDLQI
+1183 SDLATMFGGAGRI
-1198 NLRLKYKVYDIIEN
+1198 YLRVYCTIADSCKRSE
-1212 SKECIINFG
+1212 ECIINLG
-1221 TVDAKAVQRH
+1221 YVEKGSVCTESIKYQ
-1231 PKQYKIS
+1231 
-1238 NITTSAGTVAD
+1238 ITSITSTKGHTIDGLDTPVAD
-1249 IQNTPESSLSAAFNG
+1249 SLAGAFKG
-1264 SFTLKVSIL
+1264 SFKLHLGGGDEGFITFQFKDGNVQYDGENRYGKNIVQSTSTAMNVFIRNQPLVSEGTYTYPCQTLVDMYGDL
-1273 GNEVS
+1273 NVTVE
-1278 IPAKFTD
+1278 KFQDTKW
-1285 EYTIQLEASGSCIRS
+1285 L
-1300 SNEPVDG
+1300 
-1307 RYEFTSASLGM
+1307 
-1318 VIWVTI
+1318 
-1324 EEIPV
+1324 
-1329 EWCTVD
+1329 TVQ

>member
-1 MERIK
+1 MEKIK

-56 CTIKRGQAVSI
+56 CKIKRGQAVSI
-67 AQLEDLSEKQA
+67 AQLEDLSESQA
-78 NNKYAYVKV
+78 NNKYAYVKI

-141 KGWTYDDVRGQK
+141 KGWTYDEVRGQK

-158 VYDNITHSGKIVSE
+158 LYENVTQSGKIVSE
-172 ESAYKDPTKQV
+172 ESDYTDPTKQV
-183 LADAE
+183 LADE
-188 NKDAFDTDHT
+188 NKDAFDTDHA

-236 DVDNKGYYV
+236 DVANKGYFI

-256 DSDNQGDGDVFG
+256 DSDNQKGEDVFG

-277 KTTGQIEI
+277 KSTGKIEI
-285 VDGSGPIHVDG
+285 VDGSGPIHEDG
-296 KQNWWEELQAAGQ
+296 KQNWWEELKAEGK
-309 LPKAHEALWLVKGEV
+309 LPKANEAIWLVKGEI
-324 EVEVEIDG
+324 EVDVEIAG
-332 KTEKRLKT
+332 KLEKRLKT
-340 VYTPVDDQVVTVE
+340 VYSPVDDQVVTIE

-405 GIFDELKVVAIA
+405 GIYDELKVVAIA

-424 SFRVFNKTSVKLGA
+424 SFRIFNKTSVKLGA
-438 NNENELNQGFISV
+438 NNENELNQGFIAV

-457 TYIIPVLTHLTSDQ
+457 TYIIPVLTHLTSAA
-471 FKENVMPALID
+471 FEETVMPALID
-482 VNDEGYYKLSKQ
+482 VNDEGYFKLSKQ
-494 FSADEYREYIYT
+494 FSAGEYKEYVSTDED
-506 NENGN
+506 GN
-511 EVKQLKRP
+511 VIKQLKRAD
-519 SIQFATEP
+519 IKFAEEP
-527 LNEVNRDTLR
+527 LNEVNRDSLR
-537 DAIKKALKAVYRN
+537 VAIKKALKAVYRD
-550 DETGNVDCETTDY
+550 DETGNTDCETTDY
-563 NIGDNG
+563 DIGDNG
-569 FFLTTNQVGGY
+569 FFLTTNKVGGY

-598 DHGQYAKAGE
+598 DHGQFAKAGE

-637 ETIKV
+637 ETVKV

-706 FPLGYIKPSINCRAE
+706 FPLGYIKPSVNCRPE

-756 SNISEDIYTRYREN
+756 SNITEDLYTRYRES
-770 QVQTALDS
+770 QVQSALDS
-778 LTELYQETAVDLS
+778 LLELYQETAVDLGM
-791 LFKQDYQNKMLEIKS
+791 LRQEYQNKILEIKS
-806 TDELQSSRLNTIEAL
+806 TDDLQSSRLNSIESL
-821 DKAQNER
+821 DKTQNER
-828 LNAIEAVNKTQ
+828 LNKIEALNELQSTHLTQ
-839 TERLDSQQAL
+839 HDEAID
-849 ATKTAEEQAAR
+849 KQAA
-860 DLAQDEALQDT
+860 DLSSTAAAIRQEESERAAAQQILDDAQTAKNQEQDT
-871 AEAIR
+871 AFEAY
-876 KEESDRATA
+876 KA
-885 EKTVQDEV
+885 
-893 DRLQNTRLDTA
+893 
-904 ESVNAQQTTDI
+904 AQ
-915 SNQADKDT
+915 
-923 ELEGKIDSNK
+923 EKIDSAQDA
-933 SAIDKNA
+933 AIEKAEEWQDENHDNNSLQTYIAEMVQKELNDITSMNASITATKNELAKRLDDA
-940 ENIGKN
+940 ENALKETQEKN
-946 ASAAESA
+946 E
-953 LNEAKGELQKS
+953 
-964 IESANAT
+964 
-971 IKTLQGTVTNLSTA
+971 
-985 LQTTKDNLATTQAKT
+985 
-1000 TQLEGLLR
+1000 QLEGLLKV
-1008 LYAAT
+1008 YAAA
-1013 TAKETVF
+1013 TAKNTVFNPFTLGSINGSPDKNETF
-1020 TLFSLSGSTGKTV
+1020 TLFSSSSINLSFTV
-1033 SSDSQLDE
+1033 
-1041 TFNLLEGFSA
+1041 
-1051 TLAFNIE
+1051 E
-1058 DDPNWRAS
+1058 DDPNWRAP

-1074 DVVVSNERSYT
+1074 GKVFSNGLTYSSRI
-1085 GTVNSDL
+1085 NSNL
-1092 TVQHR
+1092 IVKHV
-1097 NTLTGKESATKTIR
+1097 NTLTGKESPTKTIK
-1111 FVDPVEPENPTDIS
+1111 FVDLVKPNTNPTNLSWLTVPENGVLKWNSHLPGLTAAADNANKS
-1125 WLRTQD
+1125 NGLSGWSRTLQY
-1131 PDSSGILNWSS
+1131 STNRSNWS
-1142 HFTTLVNAAIT
+1142 TVT
-1153 QNSNQYD
+1153 SNLA
-1160 WSNSNTQYTVEYS
+1160 T
-1173 SASKGWTQVS
+1173 
-1183 APYNLSDMFGSDLQI
+1183 MFGGAGRI
-1198 NLRLKYKVYDIIEN
+1198 YLRVRCTITDSCKRLE
-1212 SKECIINFG
+1212 ECIINLG
-1221 TVDAKAVQRH
+1221 YVEKGSVCTESIKYQ
-1231 PKQYKIS
+1231 
-1238 NITTSAGTVAD
+1238 ITSITSTKDHTIDSLDTPAADSLAG
-1249 IQNTPESSLSAAFNG
+1249 AFKG
-1264 SFTLKVSIL
+1264 SFKLHLGGDDESFITFQFKDGNVQYDGENRYGKNIVQSTITAMNVFIRNQPLVSEGTYTYPCQTLMNTYGDLNVTV
-1273 GNEVS
+1273 E
-1278 IPAKFTD
+1278 KFQDT
-1285 EYTIQLEASGSCIRS
+1285 QWL
-1300 SNEPVDG
+1300 
-1307 RYEFTSASLGM
+1307 
-1318 VIWVTI
+1318 
-1324 EEIPV
+1324 
-1329 EWCTVD
+1329 TVQ

>member
-1 MERIK
+1 MEKIK

-56 CTIKRGQAVSI
+56 CKIKRGQAVSI
-67 AQLEDLSEKQA
+67 AQLEDLSESQA
-78 NNKYAYVKV
+78 NNKYAYVKI

-141 KGWTYDDVRGQK
+141 KGWTYDEVRGQK

-158 VYDNITHSGKIVSE
+158 LYENVTQSGKIVSE
-172 ESAYKDPTKQV
+172 ESDYTDPTKQV
-183 LADAE
+183 LVDE
-188 NKDAFDTDHT
+188 NKDAFDTDHA

-236 DVDNKGYYV
+236 DVANKGYFI

-256 DSDNQGDGDVFG
+256 DSDNQKGEDVFG

-277 KTTGQIEI
+277 KSTGKIEI
-285 VDGSGPIHVDG
+285 VDGSGPIHEDG
-296 KQNWWEELQAAGQ
+296 KQNWWEELKAEGK
-309 LPKAHEALWLVKGEV
+309 LPKANEAIWLVKGEI
-324 EVEVEIDG
+324 EVDVEIAG
-332 KTEKRLKT
+332 KLEKRLKT
-340 VYTPVDDQVVTVE
+340 VYSPVDDQVVTIE

-394 RNLVYAPHYNA
+394 KNLVYAPHYNA
-405 GIFDELKVVAIA
+405 GIYDELKVVAIA

-424 SFRVFNKTSVKLGA
+424 SFRIFNKTSVKLGA
-438 NNENELNQGFISV
+438 NNENELNQGFIAV

-457 TYIIPVLTHLTSDQ
+457 TYIIPVLTHLTSAA
-471 FKENVMPALID
+471 FEETVIPALID
-482 VNDEGYYKLSKQ
+482 VNDEGYFKLSKQ
-494 FSADEYREYIYT
+494 FSAGEYKEYVSTDED
-506 NENGN
+506 GN
-511 EVKQLKRP
+511 VIKQLKRAD
-519 SIQFATEP
+519 IKFAEEP
-527 LNEVNRDTLR
+527 LNEVNRDSLR
-537 DAIKKALKAVYRN
+537 VAIKKALKAVYRD
-550 DETGNVDCETTDY
+550 DETGSTDCETTDY
-563 NIGDNG
+563 DIGDNG
-569 FFLTTNQVGGY
+569 FFLTTNKVGGY

-598 DHGQYAKAGE
+598 DHGQFAKAGE

-637 ETIKV
+637 ETVKV

-706 FPLGYIKPSINCRAE
+706 FPLGYIKPSVNCRPE

-756 SNISEDIYTRYREN
+756 SNITEDLYTRYRET
-770 QVQTALDS
+770 QVQSALDS
-778 LTELYQETAVDLS
+778 LLELYQETAVDLGM
-791 LFKQDYQNKMLEIKS
+791 LRQEYQNKILEIKS
-806 TDELQSSRLNTIEAL
+806 TDDLQSSRLNSIESL
-821 DKAQNER
+821 DKTQNER
-828 LNAIEAVNKTQ
+828 LNKIE
-839 TERLDSQQAL
+839 
-849 ATKTAEEQAAR
+849 
-860 DLAQDEALQDT
+860 
-871 AEAIR
+871 
-876 KEESDRATA
+876 
-885 EKTVQDEV
+885 
-893 DRLQNTRLDTA
+893 
-904 ESVNAQQTTDI
+904 
-915 SNQADKDT
+915 
-923 ELEGKIDSNK
+923 
-933 SAIDKNA
+933 
-940 ENIGKN
+940 
-946 ASAAESA
+946 A
-953 LNEAKGELQKS
+953 LNELQSSHLTQHDELAKRLGDAE
-964 IESANAT
+964 NAL
-971 IKTLQGTVTNLSTA
+971 KE
-985 LQTTKDNLATTQAKT
+985 TQEKNE
-1000 TQLEGLLR
+1000 QLEGLLR
-1008 LYAAT
+1008 VYAAA

-1020 TLFSLSGSTGKTV
+1020 NPFTLGSINGSSDKNETFTLFSGSSINLSFTV
-1033 SSDSQLDE
+1033 
-1041 TFNLLEGFSA
+1041 
-1051 TLAFNIE
+1051 E
-1058 DDPNWRAS
+1058 DDPNWRTP

-1074 DVVVSNERSYT
+1074 GKVFSN
-1085 GTVNSDL
+1085 DL
-1092 TVQHR
+1092 TYSDKINSNLIVKHV
-1097 NTLTGKESATKTIR
+1097 NTLTGKESPTKTIK
-1111 FVDPVEPENPTDIS
+1111 FVDPVKPNTNPTSLSWLTVPENGGLKWTEHLPELTAAADNANKS
-1125 WLRTQD
+1125 NGLSEWSLTLQYSTNNSTN
-1131 PDSSGILNWSS
+1131 SSDWQV
-1142 HFTTLVNAAIT
+1142 FT
-1153 QNSNQYD
+1153 
-1160 WSNSNTQYTVEYS
+1160 
-1173 SASKGWTQVS
+1173 
-1183 APYNLSDMFGSDLQI
+1183 PNLATMFGGADRI
-1198 NLRLKYKVYDIIEN
+1198 YLRVRCTIADSCKRSE
-1212 SKECIINFG
+1212 ECIINLG
-1221 TVDAKAVQRH
+1221 SVAKGSVSTENIT
-1231 PKQYKIS
+1231 YKITS
-1238 NITTSAGTVAD
+1238 ITSTKDHIITALANDPSD
-1249 IQNTPESSLSAAFNG
+1249 NLSGAFNG
-1264 SFTLKVSIL
+1264 SFNLRLGGEKDSIAYQFQNETDIVASNATNQKV
-1273 GNEVS
+1273 
-1278 IPAKFTD
+1278 F
-1285 EYTIQLEASGSCIRS
+1285 IRS
-1300 SNEPVDG
+1300 PELHGEGTYLYQCQTSQALYGDLNVKVDK
-1307 RYEFTSASLGM
+1307 FQDTQWS
-1318 VIWVTI
+1318 
-1324 EEIPV
+1324 
-1329 EWCTVD
+1329 TVQ

>member
-188 NKDAFDTDHT
+188 NKDAFDTDHA

-236 DVDNKGYYV
+236 DVGNKGYYV

-438 NNENELNQGFISV
+438 NNENELDQGFISV

-457 TYIIPVLTHLTSDQ
+457 TYIIPVLTHLTSNQ

-511 EVKQLKRP
+511 EVKQLKKP

-615 DSDRLNIAGVVLSNQ
+615 HSDRLNIAGVVLSNQ

-706 FPLGYIKPSINCRAE
+706 FPLGYIKPSINCKAE

-745 LNWFDEEELKP
+745 LNWFDEEELKQ

-821 DKAQNER
+821 DKTQNER

-839 TERLDSQQAL
+839 TERLD
-849 ATKTAEEQAAR
+849 
-860 DLAQDEALQDT
+860 AQDEALQNT
-871 AEAIR
+871 AKAIR
-876 KEESDRATA
+876 KEESDRAAA
-885 EKTVQDEV
+885 EKAAQEEV
-893 DRLQNTRLDTA
+893 DSLQNSRLDTA

-946 ASAAESA
+946 ASAAETA
-953 LNEAKGELQKS
+953 LNAAKDELQQS
-964 IESANAT
+964 IRDANAT
-971 IKTLQGTVTNLSTA
+971 IKTLQGTVTDLSTA
-985 LQTTKDNLATTQAKT
+985 LQTTKDDLATTQTKAE
-1000 TQLEGLLR
+1000 QLEGLLR
-1008 LYAAT
+1008 IYAAA
-1013 TAKETVF
+1013 TAKDTEF
-1020 TLFSLSGSTGKTV
+1020 TSFSLTSNTKTV
-1033 SSDSQLDE
+1033 SSNSQQDE
-1041 TFNLLEGFSA
+1041 TFNLLNGFSA
-1051 TLAFNIE
+1051 TLNFNIE
-1058 DDPNWRAS
+1058 DDPNWRAP

-1074 DVVVSNERSYT
+1074 GKVVSNERKYS

-1092 TVQHR
+1092 TVKHR
-1097 NTLTGKESATKTIR
+1097 NTLTGKESKTKTIR
-1111 FVDPVEPENPTDIS
+1111 FVEAAEPDKNPTGLS
-1125 WLRTQD
+1125 WLTQA
-1131 PDSSGILNWSS
+1131 DSNNVIYWRS
-1142 HFTTLVNAAIT
+1142 HLSELTAAAVA
-1153 QNSNQYD
+1153 QNSQYD
-1160 WSNSNTQYTVEYS
+1160 WPTMQQDFQYS
-1173 SASKGWTQVS
+1173 RDGKNWVS
-1183 APYNLSDMFGSDLQI
+1183 GISDFATMFGNSDKIYLQVDCKQYDRLG
-1198 NLRLKYKVYDIIEN
+1198 NL
-1212 SKECIINFG
+1212 KECIINLG
-1221 TVDAKAVQRH
+1221 NY
-1231 PKQYKIS
+1231 PKSKFQYS
-1238 NITTSAGTVAD
+1238 YTNTSYSIDSTATKKVN
-1249 IQNTPESSLSAAFNG
+1249 NTSQE
-1264 SFTLKVSIL
+1264 SFTLYDLKSSDISVDDLLSKNSTGVTSTGGGLGSNKSNFSISAEKIVVGDATYTYQASLSTPTQRVYRYTSSVSI
-1273 GNEVS
+1273 GNTSMETVHDITLTINS
-1278 IPAKFTD
+1278 NSSTD
-1285 EYTIQLEASGSCIRS
+1285 YYYYAV
-1300 SNEPVDG
+1300 N
-1307 RYEFTSASLGM
+1307 
-1318 VIWVTI
+1318 
-1324 EEIPV
+1324 
-1329 EWCTVD
+1329 

>member
-1 MERIK
+1 MEKIK

-56 CTIKRGQAVSI
+56 CKIKRGQAVSI
-67 AQLEDLSEKQA
+67 AQLEDLSENQA
-78 NNKYAYVKV
+78 NNKYAYVKI

-141 KGWTYDDVRGQK
+141 KGWTYDEVRGQK

-158 VYDNITHSGKIVSE
+158 LYENVTQSGKIVSE
-172 ESAYKDPTKQV
+172 ESDYTDPTKQV
-183 LADAE
+183 LADE
-188 NKDAFDTDHT
+188 NKDAFDTDHA

-236 DVDNKGYYV
+236 DVANKGYFI

-256 DSDNQGDGDVFG
+256 DSDNQKGEDVFG

-277 KTTGQIEI
+277 KSTGKIEI
-285 VDGSGPIHVDG
+285 VDGSGPIHEDG
-296 KQNWWEELQAAGQ
+296 KQNWWEELKAEGK
-309 LPKAHEALWLVKGEV
+309 LPKANEAIWLVKGEI
-324 EVEVEIDG
+324 EVNVEIAG
-332 KTEKRLKT
+332 KLEKRLKT
-340 VYTPVDDQVVTVE
+340 VYSPVDDQVVTIE

-394 RNLVYAPHYNA
+394 KNLVYAPHYNA
-405 GIFDELKVVAIA
+405 GIYDELKVVAIA

-424 SFRVFNKTSVKLGA
+424 SFRIFNKTSVKLGA
-438 NNENELNQGFISV
+438 NNENELNQGFIAV

-457 TYIIPVLTHLTSDQ
+457 TYIIPVLTHLTSAA
-471 FKENVMPALID
+471 FEETVMPALID
-482 VNDEGYYKLSKQ
+482 VNDEGYFKLSKQ
-494 FSADEYREYIYT
+494 FSAGEYKEYVSTDED
-506 NENGN
+506 GN
-511 EVKQLKRP
+511 VIKQLKRAD
-519 SIQFATEP
+519 IKFAEEP
-527 LNEVNRDTLR
+527 LNEVNRDSLR
-537 DAIKKALKAVYRN
+537 VAIKKALKAVYRD
-550 DETGNVDCETTDY
+550 DETGSTDCETTDY
-563 NIGDNG
+563 DIGDNG
-569 FFLTTNQVGGY
+569 FFLTTNKVGGY

-598 DHGQYAKAGE
+598 DHGQFAKAGE

-637 ETIKV
+637 ETVKV

-706 FPLGYIKPSINCRAE
+706 FPLGYIKPSINCRPE

-756 SNISEDIYTRYREN
+756 SNITEDLYTRYRES
-770 QVQTALDS
+770 QVQSALDS
-778 LTELYQETAVDLS
+778 LLELYQETAVDLGM
-791 LFKQDYQNKMLEIKS
+791 LRQEYQNKILEIKS
-806 TDELQSSRLNTIEAL
+806 TDDLQSSRLNSIESL
-821 DKAQNER
+821 DKTQNER
-828 LNAIEAVNKTQ
+828 LNKIEALNELQSTHLTQ
-839 TERLDSQQAL
+839 HDEAID
-849 ATKTAEEQAAR
+849 KQAA
-860 DLAQDEALQDT
+860 DLSSTAAAIRQEESERAAAQQILDDAQTAALNAAKEAQAAKNQEQDT
-871 AEAIR
+871 AFEAY
-876 KEESDRATA
+876 KA
-885 EKTVQDEV
+885 
-893 DRLQNTRLDTA
+893 
-904 ESVNAQQTTDI
+904 AQ
-915 SNQADKDT
+915 
-923 ELEGKIDSNK
+923 EKIDSAQDA
-933 SAIDKNA
+933 AIEKAEEWQDENHDNNSLQTYIAEMVQKELNDITSMNASITATKNELAKRLDDA
-940 ENIGKN
+940 ENALKETQEKN
-946 ASAAESA
+946 E
-953 LNEAKGELQKS
+953 
-964 IESANAT
+964 
-971 IKTLQGTVTNLSTA
+971 
-985 LQTTKDNLATTQAKT
+985 
-1000 TQLEGLLR
+1000 QLEGLLKV
-1008 LYAAT
+1008 YAAA

-1020 TLFSLSGSTGKTV
+1020 NPFTLGSINGSSDKNETFTLFSGSSINLSFTV
-1033 SSDSQLDE
+1033 
-1041 TFNLLEGFSA
+1041 
-1051 TLAFNIE
+1051 E
-1058 DDPNWRAS
+1058 DDPNWRAP

-1074 DVVVSNERSYT
+1074 GKVFSNGLTYSNRI
-1085 GTVNSDL
+1085 NSNL
-1092 TVQHR
+1092 IVKHV
-1097 NTLTGKESATKTIR
+1097 NTLTGKESPTKTIK
-1111 FVDPVEPENPTDIS
+1111 FVDLVKPNTNPTNLS
-1125 WLRTQD
+1125 WLTVPEDGVLKWNSHLSELTVAADNANKSNGLSGWSRTLQY
-1131 PDSSGILNWSS
+1131 STNRSNWS
-1142 HFTTLVNAAIT
+1142 TVT
-1153 QNSNQYD
+1153 SNLA
-1160 WSNSNTQYTVEYS
+1160 T
-1173 SASKGWTQVS
+1173 
-1183 APYNLSDMFGSDLQI
+1183 MFGGADRI
-1198 NLRLKYKVYDIIEN
+1198 YLRVRCTIADSCNRSE
-1212 SKECIINFG
+1212 ECIINLG
-1221 TVDAKAVQRH
+1221 DVAKKSVCTESI
-1231 PKQYKIS
+1231 KYKITS
-1238 NITTSAGTVAD
+1238 ITSTKGHTIDGLDTPAADSLAGAFKGSFKLHLGEDDDSTITFQFKDGSVQYDGENRYGKNIVQSTTTAPNVFIRNKSPVSEGTYTYPCQTLKDLKD
-1249 IQNTPESSLSAAFNG
+1249 IYGDLNVTVEKFQNTQWL
-1264 SFTLKVSIL
+1264 
-1273 GNEVS
+1273 
-1278 IPAKFTD
+1278 
-1285 EYTIQLEASGSCIRS
+1285 
-1300 SNEPVDG
+1300 
-1307 RYEFTSASLGM
+1307 
-1318 VIWVTI
+1318 
-1324 EEIPV
+1324 
-1329 EWCTVD
+1329 TVR

>member
-1 MERIK
+1 MEKIK

-56 CTIKRGQAVSI
+56 CKIKRGQAVSI
-67 AQLEDLSEKQA
+67 AQLEDLSESQA
-78 NNKYAYVKV
+78 NNKYAYVKI

-141 KGWTYDDVRGQK
+141 KGWTYDEVRGQK

-158 VYDNITHSGKIVSE
+158 LYENVTQSGKIVSE
-172 ESAYKDPTKQV
+172 ESDYTDPTKQV
-183 LADAE
+183 LADE
-188 NKDAFDTDHT
+188 NKDAFDTDHA

-236 DVDNKGYYV
+236 DVANKGYFI

-256 DSDNQGDGDVFG
+256 DSDNQKGEDVFG

-277 KTTGQIEI
+277 KSTGKIEI
-285 VDGSGPIHVDG
+285 VDGSGPIHEDG
-296 KQNWWEELQAAGQ
+296 KQNWWEELKAEGK
-309 LPKAHEALWLVKGEV
+309 LPKANEAIWLVKGEI
-324 EVEVEIDG
+324 EVDVEIAG
-332 KTEKRLKT
+332 KLEKRLKT
-340 VYTPVDDQVVTVE
+340 VYSPVDDQVVTIE

-405 GIFDELKVVAIA
+405 GIYDELKVVAIA

-424 SFRVFNKTSVKLGA
+424 SFRIFNKTSVKLGA
-438 NNENELNQGFISV
+438 NNENELNQGFIAV

-457 TYIIPVLTHLTSDQ
+457 TYIIPVLTHLTSAA
-471 FKENVMPALID
+471 FEETVMPALID
-482 VNDEGYYKLSKQ
+482 VNDEGYFKLSKQ
-494 FSADEYREYIYT
+494 FSAGEYKEYVSTDED
-506 NENGN
+506 GN
-511 EVKQLKRP
+511 VIKQLKRAD
-519 SIQFATEP
+519 IKFAEEP
-527 LNEVNRDTLR
+527 LNEVNRDSLR
-537 DAIKKALKAVYRN
+537 VAIKKALKAVYRD
-550 DETGNVDCETTDY
+550 DETGSTDCETTDY
-563 NIGDNG
+563 DIGDNG
-569 FFLTTNQVGGY
+569 FFLTTNKVGGY

-598 DHGQYAKAGE
+598 DHGQFAKAGE

-637 ETIKV
+637 ETVKV

-706 FPLGYIKPSINCRAE
+706 FPLGYIKPSINCRPE

-756 SNISEDIYTRYREN
+756 SNITEDLYTRYRES
-770 QVQTALDS
+770 QVQSALDS
-778 LTELYQETAVDLS
+778 LLELYQETAVDLGM
-791 LFKQDYQNKMLEIKS
+791 LRQEYQNKILEIKS
-806 TDELQSSRLNTIEAL
+806 TDDLQSSRLNSIESL
-821 DKAQNER
+821 DKTQNER
-828 LNAIEAVNKTQ
+828 LNKIEALNELQSTHLTQ
-839 TERLDSQQAL
+839 HDEAID
-849 ATKTAEEQAAR
+849 KQAA
-860 DLAQDEALQDT
+860 DLSSTAAAIRQEESERAAAQQILDDAQTAALNAAKEAQAAKNQEQDT
-871 AEAIR
+871 AFEAY
-876 KEESDRATA
+876 KA
-885 EKTVQDEV
+885 
-893 DRLQNTRLDTA
+893 
-904 ESVNAQQTTDI
+904 AQ
-915 SNQADKDT
+915 
-923 ELEGKIDSNK
+923 EKIDSAQDA
-933 SAIDKNA
+933 AIEKAEEWQDENHDNNSLQTYIAEMVQKELNDITSMNASITATKNELAKRLDNA
-940 ENIGKN
+940 ENALKETQEKN
-946 ASAAESA
+946 E
-953 LNEAKGELQKS
+953 
-964 IESANAT
+964 
-971 IKTLQGTVTNLSTA
+971 
-985 LQTTKDNLATTQAKT
+985 
-1000 TQLEGLLR
+1000 QLEGLLR
-1008 LYAAT
+1008 VYAAA
-1013 TAKETVF
+1013 TAKKTIFNPFTLGSVNGSSDKNETF
-1020 TLFSLSGSTGKTV
+1020 TLFSGSSINLSFTV
-1033 SSDSQLDE
+1033 
-1041 TFNLLEGFSA
+1041 
-1051 TLAFNIE
+1051 E
-1058 DDPNWRAS
+1058 DDPNWRAP

-1074 DVVVSNERSYT
+1074 GKVFSNGLTYSSRI
-1085 GTVNSDL
+1085 NSNL
-1092 TVQHR
+1092 IVKHV
-1097 NTLTGKESATKTIR
+1097 NTLTGKESPTKTIK
-1111 FVDPVEPENPTDIS
+1111 FVDLVKPNTNPTNLSWLTVPENGVLKWNSHLPGLTAAADNANKS
-1125 WLRTQD
+1125 NGLSGWSRTLQY
-1131 PDSSGILNWSS
+1131 STNRSNWS
-1142 HFTTLVNAAIT
+1142 TVT
-1153 QNSNQYD
+1153 SNLA
-1160 WSNSNTQYTVEYS
+1160 T
-1173 SASKGWTQVS
+1173 
-1183 APYNLSDMFGSDLQI
+1183 MFGGADRI
-1198 NLRLKYKVYDIIEN
+1198 YLRVRCTIADSCKRSE
-1212 SKECIINFG
+1212 ECIINLG
-1221 TVDAKAVQRH
+1221 YVEKGSVCTESIT
-1231 PKQYKIS
+1231 YKITS
-1238 NITTSAGTVAD
+1238 ITSTKGHTIDGLDTPAADSLAGAFKGSFKLHLGRDDESTITFQFKDGSVQYDGENRYGKNIVQSTNTALNVFIRNQPLVSEGTYTYPCQTLIDKYGDLNVTVEKL
-1249 IQNTPESSLSAAFNG
+1249 QNTQWL
-1264 SFTLKVSIL
+1264 
-1273 GNEVS
+1273 
-1278 IPAKFTD
+1278 
-1285 EYTIQLEASGSCIRS
+1285 
-1300 SNEPVDG
+1300 
-1307 RYEFTSASLGM
+1307 
-1318 VIWVTI
+1318 
-1324 EEIPV
+1324 
-1329 EWCTVD
+1329 TVQ

>member
-1 MERIK
+1 MEKIK

-56 CTIKRGQAVSI
+56 CKIKRGQAVSI
-67 AQLEDLSEKQA
+67 AQLEDLSESQA
-78 NNKYAYVKV
+78 NNKYAYVKI

-141 KGWTYDDVRGQK
+141 KGWTYDEVRGQK

-158 VYDNITHSGKIVSE
+158 LYENVTQSGKIVSE
-172 ESAYKDPTKQV
+172 ESDYTDPTKQV
-183 LADAE
+183 LADE
-188 NKDAFDTDHT
+188 NKDAFDTDHA

-236 DVDNKGYYV
+236 DVANKGYFI

-256 DSDNQGDGDVFG
+256 DSDNQKGEDVFG

-277 KTTGQIEI
+277 KSTGKIEI
-285 VDGSGPIHVDG
+285 VDGSGPIHEDG
-296 KQNWWEELQAAGQ
+296 KQNWWEELKAEGK
-309 LPKAHEALWLVKGEV
+309 LPKANEAIWLVKGEI
-324 EVEVEIDG
+324 EVDVEIAG
-332 KTEKRLKT
+332 KLEKRLKT
-340 VYTPVDDQVVTVE
+340 VYSPVDDQVVTIE

-405 GIFDELKVVAIA
+405 GIYDELKVVAIA

-424 SFRVFNKTSVKLGA
+424 SFRIFNKTSVKLGA
-438 NNENELNQGFISV
+438 NNENELNQGFIAV

-457 TYIIPVLTHLTSDQ
+457 TYIIPVLTHLTSAA
-471 FKENVMPALID
+471 FEETVMPALID
-482 VNDEGYYKLSKQ
+482 VNDEGYFKLSKQ
-494 FSADEYREYIYT
+494 FSAGEYKEYVSTDED
-506 NENGN
+506 GN
-511 EVKQLKRP
+511 VIKQLKRAD
-519 SIQFATEP
+519 IKFAEEP
-527 LNEVNRDTLR
+527 LNEVNRDSLR
-537 DAIKKALKAVYRN
+537 VAIKKALKAVYRD
-550 DETGNVDCETTDY
+550 DETGSTDCETTDY
-563 NIGDNG
+563 DIGDNG
-569 FFLTTNQVGGY
+569 FFLTTNKVGGY

-598 DHGQYAKAGE
+598 DHGQFAKAGE

-637 ETIKV
+637 ETVKV

-706 FPLGYIKPSINCRAE
+706 FPLGYIKPSVNCRPE

-756 SNISEDIYTRYREN
+756 SNITEDLYTRYRES
-770 QVQTALDS
+770 QVQSALDS
-778 LTELYQETAVDLS
+778 LLELYQETAVDLGM
-791 LFKQDYQNKMLEIKS
+791 LRQEYQNKILEIKS
-806 TDELQSSRLNTIEAL
+806 TDDLQSSRLNSIESL
-821 DKAQNER
+821 DKTQNER
-828 LNAIEAVNKTQ
+828 LNKIEALNELQSTHLTQ
-839 TERLDSQQAL
+839 HDEAIS
-849 ATKTAEEQAAR
+849 KQAA
-860 DLAQDEALQDT
+860 DLSSTAAAIRQEESERAAAQQILDDAQTAALNAAKEAQTAKNQEQDT
-871 AEAIR
+871 AFEAY
-876 KEESDRATA
+876 KA
-885 EKTVQDEV
+885 VQE
-893 DRLQNTRLDTA
+893 
-904 ESVNAQQTTDI
+904 
-915 SNQADKDT
+915 
-923 ELEGKIDSNK
+923 KIDSAQDAAIEKAEEWQDENHDNK
-933 SAIDKNA
+933 SLQTYIAEIVQKELNDITSMNASITATKNELAKRLDDA
-940 ENIGKN
+940 ENALKETQEKN
-946 ASAAESA
+946 E
-953 LNEAKGELQKS
+953 
-964 IESANAT
+964 
-971 IKTLQGTVTNLSTA
+971 
-985 LQTTKDNLATTQAKT
+985 
-1000 TQLEGLLR
+1000 QLEGLLKV
-1008 LYAAT
+1008 YAAA
-1013 TAKETVF
+1013 TAKKTVFNPFTLGSINGSPDKNETF
-1020 TLFSLSGSTGKTV
+1020 TLFSSSSINLSFTV
-1033 SSDSQLDE
+1033 
-1041 TFNLLEGFSA
+1041 
-1051 TLAFNIE
+1051 E
-1058 DDPNWRAS
+1058 DDPNWRAP

-1074 DVVVSNERSYT
+1074 GKVFSNGLTYSSRI
-1085 GTVNSDL
+1085 NSNL
-1092 TVQHR
+1092 IVKHV
-1097 NTLTGKESATKTIR
+1097 NTLTGKESPTKTIK
-1111 FVDPVEPENPTDIS
+1111 FVDLVKPNTNPTNLSWLTVPENGALKWTKHLPELTAAADNANRS
-1125 WLRTQD
+1125 NGLSGWSRTLQY
-1131 PDSSGILNWSS
+1131 STNRSNWSTVTS
-1142 HFTTLVNAAIT
+1142 NLAA
-1153 QNSNQYD
+1153 
-1160 WSNSNTQYTVEYS
+1160 
-1173 SASKGWTQVS
+1173 
-1183 APYNLSDMFGSDLQI
+1183 MFGGADRI
-1198 NLRLKYKVYDIIEN
+1198 YLRVRCTIADSCNRSE
-1212 SKECIINFG
+1212 ECIINLGYVEKKSVYTESIKYKITSITSTKGHTIDGLDTPVADSLAGAFKG
-1221 TVDAKAVQRH
+1221 SFKLHLGGDDEGFITFQFKDGSVQYDGENRYGKNIVQSTITALNVFIRNQSLVSEGTYTYPCQTSRNMYGDLNVTVDKLQDTKWLTVQ
-1231 PKQYKIS
+1231 
-1238 NITTSAGTVAD
+1238 
-1249 IQNTPESSLSAAFNG
+1249 
-1264 SFTLKVSIL
+1264 
-1273 GNEVS
+1273 
-1278 IPAKFTD
+1278 
-1285 EYTIQLEASGSCIRS
+1285 
-1300 SNEPVDG
+1300 
-1307 RYEFTSASLGM
+1307 
-1318 VIWVTI
+1318 
-1324 EEIPV
+1324 
-1329 EWCTVD
+1329 

>member
-1 MERIK
+1 MEKIK

-56 CTIKRGQAVSI
+56 CKIKRGQAVSI
-67 AQLEDLSEKQA
+67 AQLEDLSESQA
-78 NNKYAYVKV
+78 NNKYAYVKI

-141 KGWTYDDVRGQK
+141 KGWTYDEVRGQK

-158 VYDNITHSGKIVSE
+158 LYENVTQSGKIVSE
-172 ESAYKDPTKQV
+172 ESDYTDPTKQV
-183 LADAE
+183 LADE
-188 NKDAFDTDHT
+188 NKDAFDTDHA

-236 DVDNKGYYV
+236 DVANKGYFI

-256 DSDNQGDGDVFG
+256 DSDNQKGEDVFG

-277 KTTGQIEI
+277 NSTGKIEI
-285 VDGSGPIHVDG
+285 VDGSGPIHEDG
-296 KQNWWEELQAAGQ
+296 KQNWWEELKAEGK
-309 LPKAHEALWLVKGEV
+309 LPKANEAIWLVKGEI
-324 EVEVEIDG
+324 EVDVEIAG
-332 KTEKRLKT
+332 KLEKRLKT
-340 VYTPVDDQVVTVE
+340 VYSPVDDQVVTIE

-405 GIFDELKVVAIA
+405 GIYDELKVVAIA

-424 SFRVFNKTSVKLGA
+424 SFRIFNKTSVKLGA
-438 NNENELNQGFISV
+438 NNENELNQGFIAV

-457 TYIIPVLTHLTSDQ
+457 TYIIPVLTHLTSAA
-471 FKENVMPALID
+471 FEETVMPALID
-482 VNDEGYYKLSKQ
+482 VNDEGYFKLSKQ
-494 FSADEYREYIYT
+494 FSAGEYKEYVSTDED
-506 NENGN
+506 GN
-511 EVKQLKRP
+511 VIKQLKRAD
-519 SIQFATEP
+519 IKFAEEP
-527 LNEVNRDTLR
+527 LNEVNRDSLR
-537 DAIKKALKAVYRN
+537 VAIKKALKAVYRD
-550 DETGNVDCETTDY
+550 DETGNTDCETTDY
-563 NIGDNG
+563 DIGDNG
-569 FFLTTNQVGGY
+569 FFLTTNKAGGY

-598 DHGQYAKAGE
+598 DHGQFAKAGE

-637 ETIKV
+637 ETVKV

-672 QFWYDHSVSIGTAE
+672 QFWYDHSVSVGTAE

-706 FPLGYIKPSINCRAE
+706 FPLGYIKPSVNCRPE

-756 SNISEDIYTRYREN
+756 SNITEDLYTRYRES
-770 QVQTALDS
+770 QVQSALDS
-778 LTELYQETAVDLS
+778 LLELYQETAVDLGM
-791 LFKQDYQNKMLEIKS
+791 LRQEYQNKILEIKS
-806 TDELQSSRLNTIEAL
+806 TDDLQSSRLNSIESL
-821 DKAQNER
+821 DKTQNER
-828 LNAIEAVNKTQ
+828 LNKIEALNELQSSHLTQ
-839 TERLDSQQAL
+839 HDEAIS
-849 ATKTAEEQAAR
+849 KQAA
-860 DLAQDEALQDT
+860 DLSSTAAAIRQEESERAAAQQIVDDAQTAALNAAKEAQAAKDQEQDT
-871 AEAIR
+871 AFEAY
-876 KEESDRATA
+876 
-885 EKTVQDEV
+885 KTSQKAD
-893 DRLQNTRLDTA
+893 LDA
-904 ESVNAQQTTDI
+904 YKAAQ
-915 SNQADKDT
+915 
-923 ELEGKIDSNK
+923 EKIDSTQDAAIEKAEEWQDENHDNK
-933 SAIDKNA
+933 SLQTYIA
-940 ENIGKN
+940 EIVQKELNDITSMN
-946 ASAAESA
+946 ASITATKNELAKRLDDAESA
-953 LNEAKGELQKS
+953 LRETQEKNE
-964 IESANAT
+964 
-971 IKTLQGTVTNLSTA
+971 
-985 LQTTKDNLATTQAKT
+985 
-1000 TQLEGLLR
+1000 QLEGLLR
-1008 LYAAT
+1008 VYAAA

-1020 TLFSLSGSTGKTV
+1020 NPFTLGSVNRSSDKDETFILLSGSSIDLSFTV
-1033 SSDSQLDE
+1033 
-1041 TFNLLEGFSA
+1041 
-1051 TLAFNIE
+1051 E

-1074 DVVVSNERSYT
+1074 GKVFSNGLTYS
-1085 GTVNSDL
+1085 GNINSNL
-1092 TVQHR
+1092 TVKHV
-1097 NTLTGKESATKTIR
+1097 NTLTGKESPTKTIK
-1111 FVDPVEPENPTDIS
+1111 FVDPVKPNTNPTGLS
-1125 WLRTQD
+1125 WLNTPESVGSTVLKWKD
-1131 PDSSGILNWSS
+1131 HL
-1142 HFTTLVNAAIT
+1142 AALT
-1153 QNSNQYD
+1153 AAATSQNKQYGWTD
-1160 WSNSNTQYTVEYS
+1160 QQTVEYS
-1173 SASKGWTQVS
+1173 SASKGWTPVS
-1183 APYNLSDMFGSDLQI
+1183 EPYNLSGMFGNDSRI
-1198 NLRLKYKVYDIIEN
+1198 NLRFKYTVYDIIGN
-1212 SKECIINFG
+1212 SKEFIISLGSLNA
-1221 TVDAKAVQRH
+1221 TEVRNQVKT
-1231 PKQYKIS
+1231 YSITSIS
-1238 NITTSAGTVAD
+1238 SSRSYYETSSIDTSAK
-1249 IQNTPESSLSAAFNG
+1249 SSLGAAFSG
-1264 SFTLKVSIL
+1264 SFTVKDKNSLQDYTATFVDA
-1273 GNEVS
+1273 N
-1278 IPAKFTD
+1278 
-1285 EYTIQLEASGSCIRS
+1285 TIQCAGS
-1300 SNEPVDG
+1300 N
-1307 RYEFTSASLGM
+1307 FTSSGKNEKGEYVFTNSDFGM
-1318 VIWVTI
+1318 SFYVEIQEATNTIWYA
-1324 EEIPV
+1324 
-1329 EWCTVD
+1329 VD

>member
-1 MERIK
+1 MEKIK

-56 CTIKRGQAVSI
+56 CKIKRGQAVSI
-67 AQLEDLSEKQA
+67 AQLEDLSESQA
-78 NNKYAYVKV
+78 NNKYAYVKI

-141 KGWTYDDVRGQK
+141 KGWTYDEVRGQK

-158 VYDNITHSGKIVSE
+158 LYENVTQSGKIVSE
-172 ESAYKDPTKQV
+172 ESDYTDPTKQV
-183 LADAE
+183 LADE
-188 NKDAFDTDHT
+188 NKDAFDTDHA

-236 DVDNKGYYV
+236 DVANKGYFI

-256 DSDNQGDGDVFG
+256 DSDNQKGEDVFG

-277 KTTGQIEI
+277 KSTGKIEI
-285 VDGSGPIHVDG
+285 VDGSGPIHEDG
-296 KQNWWEELQAAGQ
+296 KQNWWEELKAEGK
-309 LPKAHEALWLVKGEV
+309 LPKANEAIWLVKGEI
-324 EVEVEIDG
+324 EVDVEIAG
-332 KTEKRLKT
+332 KLEKRLKT
-340 VYTPVDDQVVTVE
+340 VYSPVDDQVVTIE

-405 GIFDELKVVAIA
+405 GIYDELKVVAIA

-424 SFRVFNKTSVKLGA
+424 SFRIFNKTSVKLGA
-438 NNENELNQGFISV
+438 NNENELNQGFIAV

-457 TYIIPVLTHLTSDQ
+457 TYIIPVLTHLTSAA
-471 FKENVMPALID
+471 FEETVMPALID
-482 VNDEGYYKLSKQ
+482 VNDEGYFKLSKQ
-494 FSADEYREYIYT
+494 FSAGEYKEYVSTDED
-506 NENGN
+506 GN
-511 EVKQLKRP
+511 VIKQLKRAD
-519 SIQFATEP
+519 IKFAEEP
-527 LNEVNRDTLR
+527 LNEVNRDSLR
-537 DAIKKALKAVYRN
+537 VAIKKALKAVYRD
-550 DETGNVDCETTDY
+550 DETGNTDCETTDY
-563 NIGDNG
+563 DIGDNG
-569 FFLTTNQVGGY
+569 FFLTTNKVGGY

-598 DHGQYAKAGE
+598 DHGQFAKAGE

-637 ETIKV
+637 ETVKV

-706 FPLGYIKPSINCRAE
+706 FPLGYIKPSVNCRPE

-756 SNISEDIYTRYREN
+756 SNITEDLYTRYRES
-770 QVQTALDS
+770 QVQSALDS
-778 LTELYQETAVDLS
+778 LLELYQETAVDLGM
-791 LFKQDYQNKMLEIKS
+791 LRQEYQNKILEIKS
-806 TDELQSSRLNTIEAL
+806 TDDLQSSRLNSIESL
-821 DKAQNER
+821 DKTQNER
-828 LNAIEAVNKTQ
+828 LNKIEALNELQSTHLTQ
-839 TERLDSQQAL
+839 HDEAID
-849 ATKTAEEQAAR
+849 KQAA
-860 DLAQDEALQDT
+860 DLSSTAAAIRQEESERAAAQQILDDAQTAKNQEQDT
-871 AEAIR
+871 AFEAY
-876 KEESDRATA
+876 KA
-885 EKTVQDEV
+885 
-893 DRLQNTRLDTA
+893 
-904 ESVNAQQTTDI
+904 AQ
-915 SNQADKDT
+915 
-923 ELEGKIDSNK
+923 EKIDSAQDA
-933 SAIDKNA
+933 AIEKAEEWQDENHDNNSLQTYIAEMVQKELNDITSMNASITATKNELAKRLDDA
-940 ENIGKN
+940 ENALKETQEKN
-946 ASAAESA
+946 E
-953 LNEAKGELQKS
+953 
-964 IESANAT
+964 
-971 IKTLQGTVTNLSTA
+971 
-985 LQTTKDNLATTQAKT
+985 
-1000 TQLEGLLR
+1000 QLEGLLKV
-1008 LYAAT
+1008 YAAA
-1013 TAKETVF
+1013 TAKNTVFNPFTLGSINGSPDKNETF
-1020 TLFSLSGSTGKTV
+1020 TLFSSSSINLSFTV
-1033 SSDSQLDE
+1033 
-1041 TFNLLEGFSA
+1041 
-1051 TLAFNIE
+1051 E
-1058 DDPNWRAS
+1058 DDPNWRAP

-1074 DVVVSNERSYT
+1074 GKVFSNGLTYSSRI
-1085 GTVNSDL
+1085 NSNL
-1092 TVQHR
+1092 IVKHV
-1097 NTLTGKESATKTIR
+1097 NTLTGKESPTKTIK
-1111 FVDPVEPENPTDIS
+1111 FVDLVKPNTNPTNLS
-1125 WLRTQD
+1125 WLTVPESGVLKWNSHLPELTAAADNANRSNGLSGWSRTLQY
-1131 PDSSGILNWSS
+1131 STNRSNWS
-1142 HFTTLVNAAIT
+1142 TVT
-1153 QNSNQYD
+1153 SNLA
-1160 WSNSNTQYTVEYS
+1160 T
-1173 SASKGWTQVS
+1173 
-1183 APYNLSDMFGSDLQI
+1183 MFGGAGRI
-1198 NLRLKYKVYDIIEN
+1198 YLRVRCTITDSCKRLE
-1212 SKECIINFG
+1212 ECIINLG
-1221 TVDAKAVQRH
+1221 YVEKGSVCTESIKYQ
-1231 PKQYKIS
+1231 
-1238 NITTSAGTVAD
+1238 ITSITSTKGHTIDSLDTPAADSLAG
-1249 IQNTPESSLSAAFNG
+1249 AFKG
-1264 SFTLKVSIL
+1264 SFKLHLGGDDESFITFQFKDGNVQYDGENRYGKNIVQSTITAMNVFIRNQPLVSEGTYTYPCQTLMNTYGDLNVTV
-1273 GNEVS
+1273 E
-1278 IPAKFTD
+1278 KFQDT
-1285 EYTIQLEASGSCIRS
+1285 QWL
-1300 SNEPVDG
+1300 
-1307 RYEFTSASLGM
+1307 
-1318 VIWVTI
+1318 
-1324 EEIPV
+1324 
-1329 EWCTVD
+1329 TVQ